1 MIWNWLRKKKKS
13 NTTEKNETDNSEQK
27 PTNQEDDN
35 KEQTRSTKHNKGNNS
50 EQKKEEH
57 KESSQDNQQ
66 NQSNQDQQQS
76 AKQDESS
83 QEQQKHSKQDD
94 SNQGQQKHSKQDD
107 SNQGQQKHSKQN
119 DSDQDQQQHS
129 KQDDSNQGQQKHSK
143 QNDSDQDQQQH
154 SKQDDSNQGQQKH
167 SKQNDSDQDQQQHSK
182 QDDSNQGQQKHSK
195 QNDSDQ
201 DQQQHSKQDDSNQ
214 GQQKHSKQN
223 DSDQDQQQHSKQDD
237 SNQGQQKH
245 SKQNDS
251 DQDQQQHSKQDDS
264 NQGQQKHSKQN
275 DSDQDQQ
282 QHSKQ
287 DDSNQGQ
294 QKHSKQ
300 NDSDQD
306 QQQHSKQDD
315 SNQGQQKHSKQ
326 NDSDQD
332 QQQHSKQDDSNQG
345 QQKHSKQNDSDQD
358 QQQHSKQDDS
368 NQGQQKHSKQND
380 SDQDQQ
386 QQSKQD
392 GSNQDKQ
399 QNSKGNSIYDFS
411 KPEKDRIHSLQDL
424 IEKLKKSSDFVN
436 YHTSDDETMPYW
448 ISYYRPS
455 LDGEKLQKYLMPTLL
470 ERPNASLEELKEHIP
485 MSGITITND
494 LQKIEDMVLKGHA
507 IVQVNQQDQKCML
520 ANIAIDNYRA
530 PTPPLNESTVIGP
543 QEGFVEDIDTNINL
557 VRKRLPVLDLQT
569 KEMIIGEF
577 SKTKVVMMYLDN
589 LAEKDNV
596 DFLEESLRALE
607 YDQINDSA
615 YLQELMGEKS
625 IFPLYINTERT
636 DRVTKALIDGK
647 IAIFVDGSPSVLL
660 TPVSYFDFFI
670 SPEDY
675 NVSWLYATFSRVLRL
690 IAVLFSICATPLYVA
705 VLNYHYE
712 LIPSDLLETLILSRA
727 QVPFPPLI
735 EALFLELAIDL
746 LREAGAR
753 LPMKVGQTLGIVGG
767 IVIGQAS
774 VQAGLTSNILLII
787 VALSALASF
796 ITPIY
801 KMGNAVRLLRFP
813 FLIFAEIGGLF
824 GISLGFIFL
833 FTHLFRLTSLRKP
846 YALFYPTRQQS
857 VKDSWIRFPLT
868 MIDTRDVQAR
878 PQHVKKAAK
887 GISTKHRSDF
897 DD

>member
-13 NTTEKNETDNSEQK
+13 NTTEKNETDNSEQH
-27 PTNQEDDN
+27 PNNQEDN
-35 KEQTRSTKHNKGNNS
+35 SKQQTRSMKHNKDSNG
-50 EQKKEEH
+50 EQPKEEH
-57 KESSQDNQQ
+57 KESSKDKQQ
-66 NQSNQDQQQS
+66 NKSNQKQQQS

-83 QEQQKHSKQDD
+83 QGQQHSKHNKSDQQQQQHSKQDN
-94 SNQGQQKHSKQDD
+94 SV
-107 SNQGQQKHSKQN
+107 
-119 DSDQDQQQHS
+119 QDQQQHS
-129 KQDDSNQGQQKHSK
+129 KQDNSE
-143 QNDSDQDQQQH
+143 QDQQQH
-154 SKQDDSNQGQQKH
+154 SKHNKSDQGQQ
-167 SKQNDSDQDQQQHSK
+167 
-182 QDDSNQGQQKHSK
+182 
-195 QNDSDQ
+195 
-201 DQQQHSKQDDSNQ
+201 
-214 GQQKHSKQN
+214 
-223 DSDQDQQQHSKQDD
+223 
-237 SNQGQQKH
+237 
-245 SKQNDS
+245 
-251 DQDQQQHSKQDDS
+251 
-264 NQGQQKHSKQN
+264 
-275 DSDQDQQ
+275 
-282 QHSKQ
+282 
-287 DDSNQGQ
+287 
-294 QKHSKQ
+294 
-300 NDSDQD
+300 
-306 QQQHSKQDD
+306 
-315 SNQGQQKHSKQ
+315 
-326 NDSDQD
+326 
-332 QQQHSKQDDSNQG
+332 
-345 QQKHSKQNDSDQD
+345 
-358 QQQHSKQDDS
+358 
-368 NQGQQKHSKQND
+368 
-380 SDQDQQ
+380 
-386 QQSKQD
+386 
-392 GSNQDKQ
+392 Q
-399 QNSKGNSIYDFS
+399 QNSKGNSIYDFT
-411 KPEKDRIHSLQDL
+411 KPEKEHIHSLQDL
-424 IEKLKKSSDFVN
+424 IEKLKQSSDFVN

-470 ERPNASLEELKEHIP
+470 ERPCASLEELKEHIP

-507 IVQVNQQDQKCML
+507 IIQLNQKDQKCML

-675 NVSWLYATFSRVLRL
+675 NVSWMYATFSRVLRL

-813 FLIFAEIGGLF
+813 FLMFAEIGGLF

>member
-1 MIWNWLRKKKKS
+1 MIWNWLRKKKKL

-27 PTNQEDDN
+27 PNNQEDDN
-35 KEQTRSTKHNKGNNS
+35 KEQTRSTKHNKSNNS

-57 KESSQDNQQ
+57 KESSQDKQQ
-66 NQSNQDQQQS
+66 NQSNQNQQQS

-83 QEQQKHSKQDD
+83 QGQQNHSKQDD
-94 SNQGQQKHSKQDD
+94 SDQGQQQHSKQGNSDQGQQQHSKQGD
-107 SNQGQQKHSKQN
+107 SNQGQQNHSKQN
-119 DSDQDQQQHS
+119 DSDQGQQQHS
-129 KQDDSNQGQQKHSK
+129 KQGNSDQGQQQHSKQGDSNQGQQNHSK
-143 QNDSDQDQQQH
+143 QNDSDQGQQQH
-154 SKQDDSNQGQQKH
+154 SKQDESSQEQQNH
-167 SKQNDSDQDQQQHSK
+167 SKQDDSDQGQQQHSK
-182 QDDSNQGQQKHSK
+182 QDESSQEQQNHSK
-195 QNDSDQ
+195 QDDSDQ
-201 DQQQHSKQDDSNQ
+201 GQQQHSKQDESSQ
-214 GQQKHSKQN
+214 EQQNHSKQD
-223 DSDQDQQQHSKQDD
+223 DSDQGQQQHSKQDE
-237 SNQGQQKH
+237 SSQEQQNH
-245 SKQNDS
+245 SKQDDS
-251 DQDQQQHSKQDDS
+251 DQGQQQHSKQD
-264 NQGQQKHSKQN
+264 N
-275 DSDQDQQ
+275 SD
-282 QHSKQ
+282 
-287 DDSNQGQ
+287 
-294 QKHSKQ
+294 
-300 NDSDQD
+300 
-306 QQQHSKQDD
+306 
-315 SNQGQQKHSKQ
+315 
-326 NDSDQD
+326 
-332 QQQHSKQDDSNQG
+332 
-345 QQKHSKQNDSDQD
+345 
-358 QQQHSKQDDS
+358 
-368 NQGQQKHSKQND
+368 
-380 SDQDQQ
+380 
-386 QQSKQD
+386 
-392 GSNQDKQ
+392 QDKQ

-569 KEMIIGEF
+569 KEMIVGEF

-615 YLQELMGEKS
+615 YIQELMGEKS

-675 NVSWLYATFSRVLRL
+675 NVSWLYATFSRILRL

-878 PQHVKKAAK
+878 PQHVKKSAK

>member
-1 MIWNWLRKKKKS
+1 MIWNWFRKKKKS
-13 NTTEKNETDNSEQK
+13 NTTEAKEADNWEQQSNN
-27 PTNQEDDN
+27 PDDDN
-35 KEQTRSTKHNKGNNS
+35 KEQTRSMKHTKGKNN
-50 EQKKEEH
+50 EQDD
-57 KESSQDNQQ
+57 SSQEKQQ
-66 NQSNQDQQQS
+66 NSKQDDSSQEKQQNSKQDDSSQEKQQNSKQDDSSQEKQLNSKQDDSSQEKQQNSKQDDASQEKQQNSKQDDSSQEKQQNSKQDDASQEKQQNSKQDDSSQEKQQNSKQDDSSQEKQQNSKQDDSSQEKQQNSKQDDSSQEKQQNSKQDDSSQEKQQNSKQDDSSQEKQQNSKQDDSSQEKQQNSKQDDSSQEKQQNSKQDDSSRDKQQS
-76 AKQDESS
+76 AKQGDSS
-83 QEQQKHSKQDD
+83 
-94 SNQGQQKHSKQDD
+94 
-107 SNQGQQKHSKQN
+107 
-119 DSDQDQQQHS
+119 
-129 KQDDSNQGQQKHSK
+129 
-143 QNDSDQDQQQH
+143 
-154 SKQDDSNQGQQKH
+154 
-167 SKQNDSDQDQQQHSK
+167 
-182 QDDSNQGQQKHSK
+182 
-195 QNDSDQ
+195 
-201 DQQQHSKQDDSNQ
+201 
-214 GQQKHSKQN
+214 
-223 DSDQDQQQHSKQDD
+223 
-237 SNQGQQKH
+237 
-245 SKQNDS
+245 
-251 DQDQQQHSKQDDS
+251 
-264 NQGQQKHSKQN
+264 
-275 DSDQDQQ
+275 
-282 QHSKQ
+282 
-287 DDSNQGQ
+287 
-294 QKHSKQ
+294 
-300 NDSDQD
+300 
-306 QQQHSKQDD
+306 
-315 SNQGQQKHSKQ
+315 
-326 NDSDQD
+326 
-332 QQQHSKQDDSNQG
+332 
-345 QQKHSKQNDSDQD
+345 
-358 QQQHSKQDDS
+358 
-368 NQGQQKHSKQND
+368 
-380 SDQDQQ
+380 
-386 QQSKQD
+386 QSKQQSS
-392 GSNQDKQ
+392 G
-399 QNSKGNSIYDFS
+399 GNSIYDFT

-424 IEKLKKSSDFVN
+424 IEKLKKSSDFIN

-470 ERPNASLEELKEHIP
+470 EKPCASLEQLKEHIP

-507 IVQVNQQDQKCML
+507 IIQLNQQDQKCML
-520 ANIAIDNYRA
+520 ANIAIDTYRA
-530 PTPPLNESTVIGP
+530 PSPPLNESTVIGP
-543 QEGFVEDIDTNINL
+543 QEGFVEAIDTNINL

-569 KEMIIGEF
+569 KEMIVGEF

-589 LAEKDNV
+589 LAEKDNI

-615 YLQELMGEKS
+615 YIQELMGEKS

-675 NVSWLYATFSRVLRL
+675 NVSWLYATFSRILRL

>member
-13 NTTEKNETDNSEQK
+13 NKPEANETDNQEQHSN
-27 PTNQEDDN
+27 NQEDDN
-35 KEQTRSTKHNKGNNS
+35 KEQTRSMKHNKGKNN
-50 EQKKEEH
+50 EQKD
-57 KESSQDNQQ
+57 SSQNK
-66 NQSNQDQQQS
+66 QQS
-76 AKQDESS
+76 AKQDDSS
-83 QEQQKHSKQDD
+83 
-94 SNQGQQKHSKQDD
+94 
-107 SNQGQQKHSKQN
+107 
-119 DSDQDQQQHS
+119 
-129 KQDDSNQGQQKHSK
+129 
-143 QNDSDQDQQQH
+143 
-154 SKQDDSNQGQQKH
+154 
-167 SKQNDSDQDQQQHSK
+167 
-182 QDDSNQGQQKHSK
+182 
-195 QNDSDQ
+195 
-201 DQQQHSKQDDSNQ
+201 
-214 GQQKHSKQN
+214 
-223 DSDQDQQQHSKQDD
+223 
-237 SNQGQQKH
+237 
-245 SKQNDS
+245 
-251 DQDQQQHSKQDDS
+251 
-264 NQGQQKHSKQN
+264 
-275 DSDQDQQ
+275 
-282 QHSKQ
+282 
-287 DDSNQGQ
+287 
-294 QKHSKQ
+294 
-300 NDSDQD
+300 
-306 QQQHSKQDD
+306 
-315 SNQGQQKHSKQ
+315 
-326 NDSDQD
+326 
-332 QQQHSKQDDSNQG
+332 
-345 QQKHSKQNDSDQD
+345 
-358 QQQHSKQDDS
+358 
-368 NQGQQKHSKQND
+368 
-380 SDQDQQ
+380 
-386 QQSKQD
+386 
-392 GSNQDKQ
+392 QDKQ
-399 QNSKGNSIYDFS
+399 QNAKQEDSSQDKQQNAKQGDSSQDKQQNAKQGDSSQDKQQNAKQEDSSQDKQQGAKQDDPSQDKQQNAKQDDSSQDRQQSAKQGDSFQDKQQSAKQDDSSQDRQQSAKQDDSSQDKQQSAKQDDSSQDRQQSAKQDDSSQDKQQSAKQGDSFQDKQQNAKQDEPSQSKQQSSGGNSIYDFT
-411 KPEKDRIHSLQDL
+411 KPEKDRIHSLQNL

-507 IVQVNQQDQKCML
+507 IIQLNQQDQKCML

-675 NVSWLYATFSRVLRL
+675 NVSWMYATFSRILRL

>member
-13 NTTEKNETDNSEQK
+13 NKPEANETDNWEQHS
-27 PTNQEDDN
+27 NNEEDDN
-35 KEQTRSTKHNKGNNS
+35 KEQTRSMKHNKGKNN
-50 EQKKEEH
+50 EQKD
-57 KESSQDNQQ
+57 SSQDKQQ
-66 NQSNQDQQQS
+66 SSEYDDSSQDKQQSSKQDNSSQYKQQS
-76 AKQDESS
+76 AKQNDSS
-83 QEQQKHSKQDD
+83 QDKQQDSKQDNSSQHKQQNSKQDD
-94 SNQGQQKHSKQDD
+94 SA
-107 SNQGQQKHSKQN
+107 
-119 DSDQDQQQHS
+119 
-129 KQDDSNQGQQKHSK
+129 
-143 QNDSDQDQQQH
+143 
-154 SKQDDSNQGQQKH
+154 
-167 SKQNDSDQDQQQHSK
+167 
-182 QDDSNQGQQKHSK
+182 
-195 QNDSDQ
+195 
-201 DQQQHSKQDDSNQ
+201 
-214 GQQKHSKQN
+214 
-223 DSDQDQQQHSKQDD
+223 
-237 SNQGQQKH
+237 
-245 SKQNDS
+245 
-251 DQDQQQHSKQDDS
+251 
-264 NQGQQKHSKQN
+264 
-275 DSDQDQQ
+275 
-282 QHSKQ
+282 
-287 DDSNQGQ
+287 
-294 QKHSKQ
+294 
-300 NDSDQD
+300 
-306 QQQHSKQDD
+306 
-315 SNQGQQKHSKQ
+315 
-326 NDSDQD
+326 
-332 QQQHSKQDDSNQG
+332 
-345 QQKHSKQNDSDQD
+345 
-358 QQQHSKQDDS
+358 
-368 NQGQQKHSKQND
+368 
-380 SDQDQQ
+380 
-386 QQSKQD
+386 
-392 GSNQDKQ
+392 QDKQ
-399 QNSKGNSIYDFS
+399 QSSKKDNSSQDKQQSSKKDNSSQDKQQSSNPDDSVQGKQQNSGNNSIYDFT
-411 KPEKDRIHSLQDL
+411 KPEKDHIHSLQDL
-424 IEKLKKSSDFVN
+424 IAKLKKSSDFIN

-470 ERPNASLEELKEHIP
+470 EHPCSSLEELKEHIP

-507 IVQVNQQDQKCML
+507 IIQLNQQDQKCML

-530 PTPPLNESTVIGP
+530 PSPPLNESTVIGP
-543 QEGFVEDIDTNINL
+543 QEGFVEAIDTNINL
-557 VRKRLPVLDLQT
+557 VRKRLPVLELQT
-569 KEMIIGEF
+569 KEMIVGEF

-589 LAEKDNV
+589 LAEKENV

-615 YLQELMGEKS
+615 YIQELMGEKS

-675 NVSWLYATFSRVLRL
+675 NVSWLYATFSRILRL

-813 FLIFAEIGGLF
+813 FLMFAEIGGLF

>member
-13 NTTEKNETDNSEQK
+13 NTTEKNETDNSEQQ
-27 PTNQEDDN
+27 PNNQEDDN
-35 KEQTRSTKHNKGNNS
+35 QKQTRSMKHNKDSNS

-57 KESSQDNQQ
+57 KEPSQDQ
-66 NQSNQDQQQS
+66 
-76 AKQDESS
+76 
-83 QEQQKHSKQDD
+83 
-94 SNQGQQKHSKQDD
+94 
-107 SNQGQQKHSKQN
+107 
-119 DSDQDQQQHS
+119 QQQHS
-129 KQDDSNQGQQKHSK
+129 KQDNSNQNQQQDSK
-143 QNDSDQDQQQH
+143 QNDSNQNQQQNSKQDNSNQNQQQNSKQNDSNQNQQQNSKQDNSNQNQQQHSKQGNSDQDQQQN
-154 SKQDDSNQGQQKH
+154 SKQDN
-167 SKQNDSDQDQQQHSK
+167 SDQDQQQNFK
-182 QDDSNQGQQKHSK
+182 QDN
-195 QNDSDQ
+195 SDQ
-201 DQQQHSKQDDSNQ
+201 DQQQNSKQDNSDHNQ
-214 GQQKHSKQN
+214 
-223 DSDQDQQQHSKQDD
+223 
-237 SNQGQQKH
+237 
-245 SKQNDS
+245 
-251 DQDQQQHSKQDDS
+251 
-264 NQGQQKHSKQN
+264 
-275 DSDQDQQ
+275 
-282 QHSKQ
+282 
-287 DDSNQGQ
+287 
-294 QKHSKQ
+294 
-300 NDSDQD
+300 
-306 QQQHSKQDD
+306 
-315 SNQGQQKHSKQ
+315 
-326 NDSDQD
+326 
-332 QQQHSKQDDSNQG
+332 
-345 QQKHSKQNDSDQD
+345 
-358 QQQHSKQDDS
+358 
-368 NQGQQKHSKQND
+368 
-380 SDQDQQ
+380 
-386 QQSKQD
+386 
-392 GSNQDKQ
+392 Q
-399 QNSKGNSIYDFS
+399 QNSKGNSIYDFT
-411 KPEKDRIHSLQDL
+411 KPGKDRIHSLQNL

-470 ERPNASLEELKEHIP
+470 ERPKTSLEELKEHIP

-615 YLQELMGEKS
+615 YIQELMGEKS

-675 NVSWLYATFSRVLRL
+675 NVSWLYATFSRILRL

>member
-13 NTTEKNETDNSEQK
+13 NTTEKNETDNSEQQ
-27 PTNQEDDN
+27 PNNQEDDN
-35 KEQTRSTKHNKGNNS
+35 QKQTRSMKHNKDSNS

-57 KESSQDNQQ
+57 KEPS
-66 NQSNQDQQQS
+66 QDQQQ
-76 AKQDESS
+76 Q
-83 QEQQKHSKQDD
+83 
-94 SNQGQQKHSKQDD
+94 
-107 SNQGQQKHSKQN
+107 HSKQN
-119 DSDQDQQQHS
+119 DSDQNQQ
-129 KQDDSNQGQQKHSK
+129 HSK
-143 QNDSDQDQQQH
+143 QNDSDQNQQQNSKQSDSDQNQQQH
-154 SKQDDSNQGQQKH
+154 SKQNDSNQNQQQNSKQDNSNQNQQQN
-167 SKQNDSDQDQQQHSK
+167 SKQNDSNQNQQQHSKQGNSNQNQQHSKQGNSNQNQQHSKQGNSDQDQQQKSG
-182 QDDSNQGQQKHSK
+182 N
-195 QNDSDQ
+195 
-201 DQQQHSKQDDSNQ
+201 
-214 GQQKHSKQN
+214 
-223 DSDQDQQQHSKQDD
+223 
-237 SNQGQQKH
+237 
-245 SKQNDS
+245 
-251 DQDQQQHSKQDDS
+251 
-264 NQGQQKHSKQN
+264 
-275 DSDQDQQ
+275 
-282 QHSKQ
+282 
-287 DDSNQGQ
+287 
-294 QKHSKQ
+294 
-300 NDSDQD
+300 
-306 QQQHSKQDD
+306 
-315 SNQGQQKHSKQ
+315 
-326 NDSDQD
+326 
-332 QQQHSKQDDSNQG
+332 
-345 QQKHSKQNDSDQD
+345 
-358 QQQHSKQDDS
+358 
-368 NQGQQKHSKQND
+368 
-380 SDQDQQ
+380 
-386 QQSKQD
+386 
-392 GSNQDKQ
+392 
-399 QNSKGNSIYDFS
+399 NSIYDFT

-507 IVQVNQQDQKCML
+507 IIQLNQQDQKCML
-520 ANIAIDNYRA
+520 ANIAIDTYRA
-530 PTPPLNESTVIGP
+530 PSPPLNESTVIGP

-569 KEMIIGEF
+569 KEMIVGEF

-615 YLQELMGEKS
+615 YIQELMGEKS

-675 NVSWLYATFSRVLRL
+675 NVSWLYATFSRILRL

-813 FLIFAEIGGLF
+813 FLAFAEIGGLF

-878 PQHVKKAAK
+878 PQHVKKSAK

-897 DD
+897 DE

>member
-13 NTTEKNETDNSEQK
+13 NTTEKNETDNSEQHANK
-27 PTNQEDDN
+27 QEDDN
-35 KEQTRSTKHNKGNNS
+35 KKLTRSMKHNKDNNG
-50 EQKKEEH
+50 EQKKEGH
-57 KESSQDNQQ
+57 KESSQGQQ
-66 NQSNQDQQQS
+66 QHTKQNESNQDQQQRS
-76 AKQDESS
+76 KQYHSDQEKQQHSEQDDRDQNKQQHAKQNDSN
-83 QEQQKHSKQDD
+83 QQDKQQNSKQNDPAQDKQQSSKQDD
-94 SNQGQQKHSKQDD
+94 SNQGKQQDSKQ
-107 SNQGQQKHSKQN
+107 G
-119 DSDQDQQQHS
+119 DSDQDKQQNS
-129 KQDDSNQGQQKHSK
+129 KQDYSDQGKQQNSK
-143 QNDSDQDQQQH
+143 QHNSDQGKQQNSKQHNSDQDKQQNSKQH
-154 SKQDDSNQGQQKH
+154 NSDQSKQQNSKQDN
-167 SKQNDSDQDQQQHSK
+167 SDQ
-182 QDDSNQGQQKHSK
+182 G
-195 QNDSDQ
+195 
-201 DQQQHSKQDDSNQ
+201 
-214 GQQKHSKQN
+214 
-223 DSDQDQQQHSKQDD
+223 
-237 SNQGQQKH
+237 
-245 SKQNDS
+245 
-251 DQDQQQHSKQDDS
+251 
-264 NQGQQKHSKQN
+264 
-275 DSDQDQQ
+275 
-282 QHSKQ
+282 
-287 DDSNQGQ
+287 
-294 QKHSKQ
+294 
-300 NDSDQD
+300 
-306 QQQHSKQDD
+306 
-315 SNQGQQKHSKQ
+315 
-326 NDSDQD
+326 
-332 QQQHSKQDDSNQG
+332 
-345 QQKHSKQNDSDQD
+345 
-358 QQQHSKQDDS
+358 
-368 NQGQQKHSKQND
+368 
-380 SDQDQQ
+380 
-386 QQSKQD
+386 
-392 GSNQDKQ
+392 KQ
-399 QNSKGNSIYDFS
+399 QNSKGNSIYDFT

-569 KEMIIGEF
+569 KEMIVGEF

-675 NVSWLYATFSRVLRL
+675 NVSWLYATFSRILRL

-705 VLNYHYE
+705 ILNYHYE

>member
-13 NTTEKNETDNSEQK
+13 NTTEKNETDNSEQQ
-27 PTNQEDDN
+27 PNNQEDDN
-35 KEQTRSTKHNKGNNS
+35 KEQTRSMKHNKDSNS

-57 KESSQDNQQ
+57 KEPSQDPQQQQNSKQDDSDQNQQ
-66 NQSNQDQQQS
+66 QHSKQNDPDQNQQQHS
-76 AKQDESS
+76 KQNGSD
-83 QEQQKHSKQDD
+83 QNQQQNSKQDD
-94 SNQGQQKHSKQDD
+94 SNQNQQ
-107 SNQGQQKHSKQN
+107 HSKQN
-119 DSDQDQQQHS
+119 DSDQNQQHSKQNDPDQNQQQHSKQNGSDQNQQQNS
-129 KQDDSNQGQQKHSK
+129 KQDDSNQNQQHSK
-143 QNDSDQDQQQH
+143 QNDSDQNQQ
-154 SKQDDSNQGQQKH
+154 H
-167 SKQNDSDQDQQQHSK
+167 SKQNDSDQNQQQ
-182 QDDSNQGQQKHSK
+182 HSK

-201 DQQQHSKQDDSNQ
+201 NQQQNSKQDNSA
-214 GQQKHSKQN
+214 
-223 DSDQDQQQHSKQDD
+223 QDQQQSSKQDN
-237 SNQGQQKH
+237 S
-245 SKQNDS
+245 S
-251 DQDQQQHSKQDDS
+251 
-264 NQGQQKHSKQN
+264 
-275 DSDQDQQ
+275 
-282 QHSKQ
+282 
-287 DDSNQGQ
+287 
-294 QKHSKQ
+294 
-300 NDSDQD
+300 
-306 QQQHSKQDD
+306 
-315 SNQGQQKHSKQ
+315 
-326 NDSDQD
+326 
-332 QQQHSKQDDSNQG
+332 
-345 QQKHSKQNDSDQD
+345 
-358 QQQHSKQDDS
+358 
-368 NQGQQKHSKQND
+368 
-380 SDQDQQ
+380 
-386 QQSKQD
+386 
-392 GSNQDKQ
+392 QDKQ
-399 QNSKGNSIYDFS
+399 QNSGNNSIYDFT

-424 IEKLKKSSDFVN
+424 IAKLKQSSDFVN

-455 LDGEKLQKYLMPTLL
+455 LDGEKLQKYLMPILL
-470 ERPNASLEELKEHIP
+470 ERPCTSLEELKEHIP

-507 IVQVNQQDQKCML
+507 IIQLNQQDQKCML
-520 ANIAIDNYRA
+520 ANIAIDTYRA
-530 PTPPLNESTVIGP
+530 PSPPLNESTVIGP
-543 QEGFVEDIDTNINL
+543 QEGFVEAIDTNINL

-569 KEMIIGEF
+569 KEMIVGEF

-615 YLQELMGEKS
+615 YIQELMGEKS

-675 NVSWLYATFSRVLRL
+675 NVSWLYATFSRILRL

-813 FLIFAEIGGLF
+813 FLAFAEIGGLF

-897 DD
+897 DE

>member
-13 NTTEKNETDNSEQK
+13 NTTEKNETDNSEQHAN
-27 PTNQEDDN
+27 NQEGDN
-35 KEQTRSTKHNKGNNS
+35 KKLNRSMKHNKDNNG
-50 EQKKEEH
+50 EQKKEGH
-57 KESSQDNQQ
+57 KESSQGPQQ
-66 NQSNQDQQQS
+66 HTKQNESNQDQQRSKQDHS
-76 AKQDESS
+76 DQEKQQHSEQDDRDQNKQQHAKQNDSNQDKQQSSKQDASS
-83 QEQQKHSKQDD
+83 QDQQQDSKQDD
-94 SNQGQQKHSKQDD
+94 SNQDKQQNSKQDN
-107 SNQGQQKHSKQN
+107 STQGKQQDSKQ
-119 DSDQDQQQHS
+119 DYSDQDKQQNS
-129 KQDDSNQGQQKHSK
+129 KQDN
-143 QNDSDQDQQQH
+143 SDQDKQQS
-154 SKQDDSNQGQQKH
+154 SKQDN
-167 SKQNDSDQDQQQHSK
+167 SDQ
-182 QDDSNQGQQKHSK
+182 G
-195 QNDSDQ
+195 
-201 DQQQHSKQDDSNQ
+201 
-214 GQQKHSKQN
+214 
-223 DSDQDQQQHSKQDD
+223 
-237 SNQGQQKH
+237 
-245 SKQNDS
+245 
-251 DQDQQQHSKQDDS
+251 
-264 NQGQQKHSKQN
+264 
-275 DSDQDQQ
+275 
-282 QHSKQ
+282 
-287 DDSNQGQ
+287 
-294 QKHSKQ
+294 
-300 NDSDQD
+300 
-306 QQQHSKQDD
+306 
-315 SNQGQQKHSKQ
+315 
-326 NDSDQD
+326 
-332 QQQHSKQDDSNQG
+332 
-345 QQKHSKQNDSDQD
+345 
-358 QQQHSKQDDS
+358 
-368 NQGQQKHSKQND
+368 
-380 SDQDQQ
+380 
-386 QQSKQD
+386 
-392 GSNQDKQ
+392 KQ

-569 KEMIIGEF
+569 KEMIVGEF

-615 YLQELMGEKS
+615 YIQELMGEKS

-675 NVSWLYATFSRVLRL
+675 NVSWLYATFSRILRL

-705 VLNYHYE
+705 ILNYHYE

>member
-13 NTTEKNETDNSEQK
+13 NKPEANETDNQEQHSN
-27 PTNQEDDN
+27 NQEDDN
-35 KEQTRSTKHNKGNNS
+35 KEQTRSMKHNKGKNN
-50 EQKKEEH
+50 EQKD
-57 KESSQDNQQ
+57 SSQNK
-66 NQSNQDQQQS
+66 QQS
-76 AKQDESS
+76 AKQEDSS
-83 QEQQKHSKQDD
+83 QDKQQNAKQEDSSQDKQQNAKQGDSSQDKQQNAKQEDSSQDKQQSSKQDDPSQDKQQNAKQDDPSQDKQQSSKQDD
-94 SNQGQQKHSKQDD
+94 SSQD
-107 SNQGQQKHSKQN
+107 K
-119 DSDQDQQQHS
+119 
-129 KQDDSNQGQQKHSK
+129 
-143 QNDSDQDQQQH
+143 
-154 SKQDDSNQGQQKH
+154 
-167 SKQNDSDQDQQQHSK
+167 
-182 QDDSNQGQQKHSK
+182 
-195 QNDSDQ
+195 
-201 DQQQHSKQDDSNQ
+201 
-214 GQQKHSKQN
+214 
-223 DSDQDQQQHSKQDD
+223 
-237 SNQGQQKH
+237 
-245 SKQNDS
+245 
-251 DQDQQQHSKQDDS
+251 
-264 NQGQQKHSKQN
+264 
-275 DSDQDQQ
+275 
-282 QHSKQ
+282 
-287 DDSNQGQ
+287 
-294 QKHSKQ
+294 
-300 NDSDQD
+300 
-306 QQQHSKQDD
+306 
-315 SNQGQQKHSKQ
+315 
-326 NDSDQD
+326 
-332 QQQHSKQDDSNQG
+332 
-345 QQKHSKQNDSDQD
+345 
-358 QQQHSKQDDS
+358 
-368 NQGQQKHSKQND
+368 
-380 SDQDQQ
+380 
-386 QQSKQD
+386 QQSAKQGD
-392 GSNQDKQ
+392 SFQDKQ
-399 QNSKGNSIYDFS
+399 QNAKQDEPSQSKQQSSGGNSIYDFT
-411 KPEKDRIHSLQDL
+411 KPEKDRIHSLQNL

-507 IVQVNQQDQKCML
+507 IIQLNQQDQKCML

-675 NVSWLYATFSRVLRL
+675 NVSWMYATFSRILRL

>member
-13 NTTEKNETDNSEQK
+13 NTTEKNETDNSEQHANK
-27 PTNQEDDN
+27 QEDDN
-35 KEQTRSTKHNKGNNS
+35 KKLTRSMKHNKDNNG
-50 EQKKEEH
+50 EQKKEGH
-57 KESSQDNQQ
+57 KESSQGQQ
-66 NQSNQDQQQS
+66 QHTKQNESNQDQQQRS
-76 AKQDESS
+76 KQYHSDQEKQQHSEQDDRDQNKQQHAKQNDSN
-83 QEQQKHSKQDD
+83 QQDKQQNSKQNDPAQDKQQSSKQDD
-94 SNQGQQKHSKQDD
+94 SNQGKQQDSKQ
-107 SNQGQQKHSKQN
+107 G
-119 DSDQDQQQHS
+119 DSDQDKQQNS
-129 KQDDSNQGQQKHSK
+129 KQDYSDQGKQQNSK
-143 QNDSDQDQQQH
+143 QHNSDQGKQQNSKQHNSDQDKQQNSKQH
-154 SKQDDSNQGQQKH
+154 NSDQSKQQNSKQDN
-167 SKQNDSDQDQQQHSK
+167 SDQGKQQNSK
-182 QDDSNQGQQKHSK
+182 QDN
-195 QNDSDQ
+195 SDQ
-201 DQQQHSKQDDSNQ
+201 GKQQNSKQDN
-214 GQQKHSKQN
+214 
-223 DSDQDQQQHSKQDD
+223 SDQ
-237 SNQGQQKH
+237 G
-245 SKQNDS
+245 
-251 DQDQQQHSKQDDS
+251 
-264 NQGQQKHSKQN
+264 
-275 DSDQDQQ
+275 
-282 QHSKQ
+282 
-287 DDSNQGQ
+287 
-294 QKHSKQ
+294 
-300 NDSDQD
+300 
-306 QQQHSKQDD
+306 
-315 SNQGQQKHSKQ
+315 
-326 NDSDQD
+326 
-332 QQQHSKQDDSNQG
+332 
-345 QQKHSKQNDSDQD
+345 
-358 QQQHSKQDDS
+358 
-368 NQGQQKHSKQND
+368 
-380 SDQDQQ
+380 
-386 QQSKQD
+386 
-392 GSNQDKQ
+392 KQ
-399 QNSKGNSIYDFS
+399 QNSKGNSIYDFT

-569 KEMIIGEF
+569 KEMIVGEF

-675 NVSWLYATFSRVLRL
+675 NVSWLYATFSRILRL

-705 VLNYHYE
+705 ILNYHYE

>member
-13 NTTEKNETDNSEQK
+13 NKPEANETDNQEQHS
-27 PTNQEDDN
+27 NNEEDDN
-35 KEQTRSTKHNKGNNS
+35 KEQTRSMKHNKGKNH
-50 EQKKEEH
+50 EQKD
-57 KESSQDNQQ
+57 SSQDKQQ
-66 NQSNQDQQQS
+66 STKQKDSSQDKQQSTKQKDSSQDKQQSTKQEDSSQDKQQSTKQEDSSQDKQQSTKQKDSSQDKQQSTKQEDSSQDKQQS
-76 AKQDESS
+76 AKQDEPS
-83 QEQQKHSKQDD
+83 QDKQQNSKQDD
-94 SNQGQQKHSKQDD
+94 SSQDKQQSAKQEDSSQDKQQSAKQDEPSQDKQQNSKQDD
-107 SNQGQQKHSKQN
+107 SS
-119 DSDQDQQQHS
+119 QD
-129 KQDDSNQGQQKHSK
+129 K
-143 QNDSDQDQQQH
+143 
-154 SKQDDSNQGQQKH
+154 
-167 SKQNDSDQDQQQHSK
+167 
-182 QDDSNQGQQKHSK
+182 
-195 QNDSDQ
+195 
-201 DQQQHSKQDDSNQ
+201 
-214 GQQKHSKQN
+214 
-223 DSDQDQQQHSKQDD
+223 
-237 SNQGQQKH
+237 
-245 SKQNDS
+245 
-251 DQDQQQHSKQDDS
+251 
-264 NQGQQKHSKQN
+264 
-275 DSDQDQQ
+275 
-282 QHSKQ
+282 
-287 DDSNQGQ
+287 
-294 QKHSKQ
+294 
-300 NDSDQD
+300 
-306 QQQHSKQDD
+306 
-315 SNQGQQKHSKQ
+315 
-326 NDSDQD
+326 
-332 QQQHSKQDDSNQG
+332 
-345 QQKHSKQNDSDQD
+345 
-358 QQQHSKQDDS
+358 
-368 NQGQQKHSKQND
+368 
-380 SDQDQQ
+380 
-386 QQSKQD
+386 QQSTKQED
-392 GSNQDKQ
+392 SSQDKQQGAKQGDSSQDKQ
-399 QNSKGNSIYDFS
+399 QNAKQDEPSQSKQQHSKGNSIYDFT
-411 KPEKDRIHSLQDL
+411 KPEKDRIHSLQNL

-507 IVQVNQQDQKCML
+507 IIQLNQQDQKCML

-675 NVSWLYATFSRVLRL
+675 NVSWMYATFSRILRL

-813 FLIFAEIGGLF
+813 FLMFAEIGGLF

>member
-13 NTTEKNETDNSEQK
+13 NSIETKEADNNPKQQSS
-27 PTNQEDDN
+27 NQEDEN
-35 KEQTRSTKHNKGNNS
+35 KEQTRSMKHNTGKNS
-50 EQKKEEH
+50 EQKKSE
-57 KESSQDNQQ
+57 QD
-66 NQSNQDQQQS
+66 D
-76 AKQDESS
+76 SS
-83 QEQQKHSKQDD
+83 QEKQQGSKQDD
-94 SNQGQQKHSKQDD
+94 SSQKKQQKSEQDDSSQPKQQGSKQDD
-107 SNQGQQKHSKQN
+107 SSQKKQQKSEQDDFSQPKQ
-119 DSDQDQQQHS
+119 QGS
-129 KQDDSNQGQQKHSK
+129 KQDDSSQKKQQKSE
-143 QNDSDQDQQQH
+143 
-154 SKQDDSNQGQQKH
+154 QDDS
-167 SKQNDSDQDQQQHSK
+167 SQNT
-182 QDDSNQGQQKHSK
+182 
-195 QNDSDQ
+195 
-201 DQQQHSKQDDSNQ
+201 
-214 GQQKHSKQN
+214 
-223 DSDQDQQQHSKQDD
+223 
-237 SNQGQQKH
+237 
-245 SKQNDS
+245 
-251 DQDQQQHSKQDDS
+251 
-264 NQGQQKHSKQN
+264 
-275 DSDQDQQ
+275 
-282 QHSKQ
+282 
-287 DDSNQGQ
+287 
-294 QKHSKQ
+294 
-300 NDSDQD
+300 
-306 QQQHSKQDD
+306 
-315 SNQGQQKHSKQ
+315 
-326 NDSDQD
+326 
-332 QQQHSKQDDSNQG
+332 
-345 QQKHSKQNDSDQD
+345 
-358 QQQHSKQDDS
+358 
-368 NQGQQKHSKQND
+368 
-380 SDQDQQ
+380 
-386 QQSKQD
+386 QQSS
-392 GSNQDKQ
+392 GS
-399 QNSKGNSIYDFS
+399 NSIYDFS
-411 KPEKDRIHSLQDL
+411 KPEKDHIHSLQEL
-424 IEKLKKSSDFVN
+424 IEKLKQSSDFVN

-470 ERPNASLEELKEHIP
+470 EHPNTSFEVLKEHIP

-507 IVQVNQQDQKCML
+507 IIQLNQQDQKCML

-577 SKTKVVMMYLDN
+577 SKTKVVMMYLNN

-615 YLQELMGEKS
+615 YIQELMGEKS

-675 NVSWLYATFSRVLRL
+675 NVSWLYATFSRILRL

-705 VLNYHYE
+705 TLNYHYE
-712 LIPSDLLETLILSRA
+712 LVPSDLLETLILSRA

-878 PQHVKKAAK
+878 PQHVKKSAK

>member
-13 NTTEKNETDNSEQK
+13 NKLEANETDNQEQHS
-27 PTNQEDDN
+27 NNAEDDN
-35 KEQTRSTKHNKGNNS
+35 KEQTRSMKHNKGKNN
-50 EQKKEEH
+50 EQKD
-57 KESSQDNQQ
+57 SSQDK
-66 NQSNQDQQQS
+66 QQS
-76 AKQDESS
+76 AKQEDSS
-83 QEQQKHSKQDD
+83 QDKQQSAKQEDSSQDKQQSSKQDD
-94 SNQGQQKHSKQDD
+94 SSQDKQQSSKQED
-107 SNQGQQKHSKQN
+107 SSQDKQQNSKQE
-119 DSDQDQQQHS
+119 DSSQDKQQGAKQEDS
-129 KQDDSNQGQQKHSK
+129 SQDKQQGAKQGDSSQDKQQNAKQDEPS
-143 QNDSDQDQQQH
+143 
-154 SKQDDSNQGQQKH
+154 
-167 SKQNDSDQDQQQHSK
+167 
-182 QDDSNQGQQKHSK
+182 
-195 QNDSDQ
+195 
-201 DQQQHSKQDDSNQ
+201 
-214 GQQKHSKQN
+214 
-223 DSDQDQQQHSKQDD
+223 
-237 SNQGQQKH
+237 
-245 SKQNDS
+245 
-251 DQDQQQHSKQDDS
+251 
-264 NQGQQKHSKQN
+264 
-275 DSDQDQQ
+275 
-282 QHSKQ
+282 
-287 DDSNQGQ
+287 
-294 QKHSKQ
+294 
-300 NDSDQD
+300 
-306 QQQHSKQDD
+306 
-315 SNQGQQKHSKQ
+315 
-326 NDSDQD
+326 
-332 QQQHSKQDDSNQG
+332 
-345 QQKHSKQNDSDQD
+345 
-358 QQQHSKQDDS
+358 
-368 NQGQQKHSKQND
+368 
-380 SDQDQQ
+380 
-386 QQSKQD
+386 QS
-392 GSNQDKQ
+392 KQ
-399 QNSKGNSIYDFS
+399 QNSKGNSIYDFT
-411 KPEKDRIHSLQDL
+411 KPEKDRIHSLQNL

-507 IVQVNQQDQKCML
+507 IIQLNQQDQKCML

-589 LAEKDNV
+589 LAEKENI
-596 DFLEESLRALE
+596 DFLDESLRALE

-675 NVSWLYATFSRVLRL
+675 NVSWMYATFSRILRL

-813 FLIFAEIGGLF
+813 FLAFAEIGGLF

>member
-1 MIWNWLRKKKKS
+1 QHSKQ
-13 NTTEKNETDNSEQK
+13 DNSEQ
-27 PTNQEDDN
+27 
-35 KEQTRSTKHNKGNNS
+35 G
-50 EQKKEEH
+50 
-57 KESSQDNQQ
+57 
-66 NQSNQDQQQS
+66 QQQ
-76 AKQDESS
+76 
-83 QEQQKHSKQDD
+83 HSKQDN
-94 SNQGQQKHSKQDD
+94 SE
-107 SNQGQQKHSKQN
+107 
-119 DSDQDQQQHS
+119 QDQQQHS
-129 KQDDSNQGQQKHSK
+129 KQDNSEQGQQQHSK
-143 QNDSDQDQQQH
+143 QDNSEQDQQQH
-154 SKQDDSNQGQQKH
+154 SKQDKSEQGQQQH
-167 SKQNDSDQDQQQHSK
+167 SKQDNSEQDQQQHSK
-182 QDDSNQGQQKHSK
+182 QDNSGQDQQHSK
-195 QNDSDQ
+195 QNNSEQGQQQHSKQDNSEQGQQQHSKQDNSEQ
-201 DQQQHSKQDDSNQ
+201 DQQQHSKQDKSE
-214 GQQKHSKQN
+214 
-223 DSDQDQQQHSKQDD
+223 QDQQQHSKQDN
-237 SNQGQQKH
+237 SE
-245 SKQNDS
+245 
-251 DQDQQQHSKQDDS
+251 QDQQHSKQNNSD
-264 NQGQQKHSKQN
+264 QGQQ
-275 DSDQDQQ
+275 
-282 QHSKQ
+282 
-287 DDSNQGQ
+287 
-294 QKHSKQ
+294 
-300 NDSDQD
+300 
-306 QQQHSKQDD
+306 
-315 SNQGQQKHSKQ
+315 
-326 NDSDQD
+326 
-332 QQQHSKQDDSNQG
+332 
-345 QQKHSKQNDSDQD
+345 
-358 QQQHSKQDDS
+358 
-368 NQGQQKHSKQND
+368 
-380 SDQDQQ
+380 
-386 QQSKQD
+386 
-392 GSNQDKQ
+392 Q
-399 QNSKGNSIYDFS
+399 QNAKGNSIYDFT
-411 KPEKDRIHSLQDL
+411 KPEKDRIHSLQNL
-424 IEKLKKSSDFVN
+424 IEKLKRSSDFVN

-569 KEMIIGEF
+569 KEMIVGEF

-589 LAEKDNV
+589 LAEKENI

-615 YLQELMGEKS
+615 YIQELMGEKS

-675 NVSWLYATFSRVLRL
+675 NVSWMYATFSRILRL

-813 FLIFAEIGGLF
+813 FLMFAEIGGLF

>member
-13 NTTEKNETDNSEQK
+13 NSTETKEADNPKQQPS
-27 PTNQEDDN
+27 NQEIVN
-35 KEQTRSTKHNKGNNS
+35 KDQTRSMKHNKGDSS
-50 EQKKEEH
+50 EQKNSKQDDYSH
-57 KESSQDNQQ
+57 KKQQ
-66 NQSNQDQQQS
+66 NSKKDDPSHEKQQN
-76 AKQDESS
+76 
-83 QEQQKHSKQDD
+83 SKQDD
-94 SNQGQQKHSKQDD
+94 SSREKQQNSKQDD
-107 SNQGQQKHSKQN
+107 SSHEEQQNLKQDDSSHKKQQNSKQDDSSHEKQQNSKQN
-119 DSDQDQQQHS
+119 DSS
-129 KQDDSNQGQQKHSK
+129 
-143 QNDSDQDQQQH
+143 QN
-154 SKQDDSNQGQQKH
+154 K
-167 SKQNDSDQDQQQHSK
+167 
-182 QDDSNQGQQKHSK
+182 
-195 QNDSDQ
+195 
-201 DQQQHSKQDDSNQ
+201 
-214 GQQKHSKQN
+214 
-223 DSDQDQQQHSKQDD
+223 
-237 SNQGQQKH
+237 
-245 SKQNDS
+245 
-251 DQDQQQHSKQDDS
+251 
-264 NQGQQKHSKQN
+264 
-275 DSDQDQQ
+275 
-282 QHSKQ
+282 
-287 DDSNQGQ
+287 
-294 QKHSKQ
+294 
-300 NDSDQD
+300 
-306 QQQHSKQDD
+306 
-315 SNQGQQKHSKQ
+315 
-326 NDSDQD
+326 
-332 QQQHSKQDDSNQG
+332 
-345 QQKHSKQNDSDQD
+345 
-358 QQQHSKQDDS
+358 
-368 NQGQQKHSKQND
+368 
-380 SDQDQQ
+380 
-386 QQSKQD
+386 QQSS
-392 GSNQDKQ
+392 GS
-399 QNSKGNSIYDFS
+399 NSIYDFS

-507 IVQVNQQDQKCML
+507 IIQLKQQDQKCML

-615 YLQELMGEKS
+615 YIQELMGEKS

-675 NVSWLYATFSRVLRL
+675 NVSWMYATFSRILRL

-813 FLIFAEIGGLF
+813 FLMFAEIGGLF

>member
-13 NTTEKNETDNSEQK
+13 NTTEKNETDNSEQQ
-27 PTNQEDDN
+27 PNNQEDDN
-35 KEQTRSTKHNKGNNS
+35 KKPTRSMKHNKDSNG

-57 KESSQDNQQ
+57 KESSRDKQQNKSNQNQQ
-66 NQSNQDQQQS
+66 QN

-83 QEQQKHSKQDD
+83 QGQQHSKQDK
-94 SNQGQQKHSKQDD
+94 SVQNQQQHSKQDN
-107 SNQGQQKHSKQN
+107 SEQSQQQHSKQN
-119 DSDQDQQQHS
+119 NSDQGQQQHSKQDKSEQGQQQHSKQDNSEQDQQQHS
-129 KQDDSNQGQQKHSK
+129 KQDKSE
-143 QNDSDQDQQQH
+143 QDQQQH
-154 SKQDDSNQGQQKH
+154 SKQDNSE
-167 SKQNDSDQDQQQHSK
+167 QNQQQHSK
-182 QDDSNQGQQKHSK
+182 QNNSDQGQQ
-195 QNDSDQ
+195 
-201 DQQQHSKQDDSNQ
+201 
-214 GQQKHSKQN
+214 
-223 DSDQDQQQHSKQDD
+223 
-237 SNQGQQKH
+237 
-245 SKQNDS
+245 
-251 DQDQQQHSKQDDS
+251 
-264 NQGQQKHSKQN
+264 
-275 DSDQDQQ
+275 
-282 QHSKQ
+282 
-287 DDSNQGQ
+287 
-294 QKHSKQ
+294 
-300 NDSDQD
+300 
-306 QQQHSKQDD
+306 
-315 SNQGQQKHSKQ
+315 
-326 NDSDQD
+326 
-332 QQQHSKQDDSNQG
+332 
-345 QQKHSKQNDSDQD
+345 
-358 QQQHSKQDDS
+358 
-368 NQGQQKHSKQND
+368 
-380 SDQDQQ
+380 
-386 QQSKQD
+386 
-392 GSNQDKQ
+392 Q
-399 QNSKGNSIYDFS
+399 QNAKGNSIYDFT
-411 KPEKDRIHSLQDL
+411 KPEKDRIHSLQNL
-424 IEKLKKSSDFVN
+424 IEKLKRSSDFVN
-436 YHTSDDETMPYW
+436 YHTSDDETMSYW

-569 KEMIIGEF
+569 KEMIVGEF

-589 LAEKDNV
+589 LAEKENI

-615 YLQELMGEKS
+615 YIQELMGEKS

-675 NVSWLYATFSRVLRL
+675 NVSWMYATFSRILRL

-813 FLIFAEIGGLF
+813 FLMFAEIGGLF

>member
-13 NTTEKNETDNSEQK
+13 NTTEKNETDNSEQQ
-27 PTNQEDDN
+27 PNSQEDDN
-35 KEQTRSTKHNKGNNS
+35 KEQTRSMKHNKGNNN
-50 EQKKEEH
+50 EQQKEEH
-57 KESSQDNQQ
+57 KEPS
-66 NQSNQDQQQS
+66 
-76 AKQDESS
+76 
-83 QEQQKHSKQDD
+83 
-94 SNQGQQKHSKQDD
+94 
-107 SNQGQQKHSKQN
+107 
-119 DSDQDQQQHS
+119 QDQQQHS
-129 KQDDSNQGQQKHSK
+129 KQDDSNQ
-143 QNDSDQDQQQH
+143 DQQQH
-154 SKQDDSNQGQQKH
+154 SKQSDSNQDKQQS
-167 SKQNDSDQDQQQHSK
+167 SKQNDSNQDKQQSFKQDDSNQDKQQSSKQSDSNQDKQQISK
-182 QDDSNQGQQKHSK
+182 QDDSNQHKQQSSKQSGSAQDKQHSSKQDDSDQNQQQHSK
-195 QNDSDQ
+195 QSDSNQ
-201 DQQQHSKQDDSNQ
+201 DKQQISKQDDSNQ
-214 GQQKHSKQN
+214 DEQQHSKRD
-223 DSDQDQQQHSKQDD
+223 DSNQDKQQISKQDD
-237 SNQGQQKH
+237 SNQDKQLN
-245 SKQNDS
+245 SKQDNLE
-251 DQDQQQHSKQDDS
+251 QDQQQ
-264 NQGQQKHSKQN
+264 
-275 DSDQDQQ
+275 
-282 QHSKQ
+282 
-287 DDSNQGQ
+287 
-294 QKHSKQ
+294 
-300 NDSDQD
+300 
-306 QQQHSKQDD
+306 
-315 SNQGQQKHSKQ
+315 
-326 NDSDQD
+326 
-332 QQQHSKQDDSNQG
+332 
-345 QQKHSKQNDSDQD
+345 
-358 QQQHSKQDDS
+358 
-368 NQGQQKHSKQND
+368 
-380 SDQDQQ
+380 
-386 QQSKQD
+386 
-392 GSNQDKQ
+392 GSGN
-399 QNSKGNSIYDFS
+399 NSIYDFT
-411 KPEKDRIHSLQDL
+411 KPGKDRIHSLQDL

-436 YHTSDDETMPYW
+436 YHTSDVETMPYW

-507 IVQVNQQDQKCML
+507 IIQLNQQDQKCML

-569 KEMIIGEF
+569 KEMIVGEF

-615 YLQELMGEKS
+615 YIQELMGEKS

-675 NVSWLYATFSRVLRL
+675 NVSWLYATFSRILRL

>member
-13 NTTEKNETDNSEQK
+13 NKPEANETDNQEQHSN
-27 PTNQEDDN
+27 NQEDDN
-35 KEQTRSTKHNKGNNS
+35 KEQTRSMKHNKGKNN
-50 EQKKEEH
+50 EQKD
-57 KESSQDNQQ
+57 SSQDKQQ
-66 NQSNQDQQQS
+66 NAKQEDSSQDKQQNAKQGDSSQDKQQNAKQEDSSQDKQQNAKQEDSSQDKQQS
-76 AKQDESS
+76 AKQDDPS
-83 QEQQKHSKQDD
+83 
-94 SNQGQQKHSKQDD
+94 
-107 SNQGQQKHSKQN
+107 
-119 DSDQDQQQHS
+119 
-129 KQDDSNQGQQKHSK
+129 
-143 QNDSDQDQQQH
+143 
-154 SKQDDSNQGQQKH
+154 
-167 SKQNDSDQDQQQHSK
+167 
-182 QDDSNQGQQKHSK
+182 
-195 QNDSDQ
+195 
-201 DQQQHSKQDDSNQ
+201 
-214 GQQKHSKQN
+214 
-223 DSDQDQQQHSKQDD
+223 
-237 SNQGQQKH
+237 
-245 SKQNDS
+245 
-251 DQDQQQHSKQDDS
+251 
-264 NQGQQKHSKQN
+264 
-275 DSDQDQQ
+275 
-282 QHSKQ
+282 
-287 DDSNQGQ
+287 
-294 QKHSKQ
+294 
-300 NDSDQD
+300 
-306 QQQHSKQDD
+306 
-315 SNQGQQKHSKQ
+315 
-326 NDSDQD
+326 
-332 QQQHSKQDDSNQG
+332 
-345 QQKHSKQNDSDQD
+345 
-358 QQQHSKQDDS
+358 
-368 NQGQQKHSKQND
+368 
-380 SDQDQQ
+380 
-386 QQSKQD
+386 
-392 GSNQDKQ
+392 QDKQ
-399 QNSKGNSIYDFS
+399 QNAKQDDSSQDKQQSAKQNDPSQDKQQNAKQDDSSQDRQQSSGGNSIYDFT
-411 KPEKDRIHSLQDL
+411 KPEKDRIHSLQNL

-507 IVQVNQQDQKCML
+507 IIQLNQQDQKCML

-675 NVSWLYATFSRVLRL
+675 NVSWMYATFSRILRL

>member
-13 NTTEKNETDNSEQK
+13 NKPEANETDNQEQHS
-27 PTNQEDDN
+27 NNEEDDN
-35 KEQTRSTKHNKGNNS
+35 KEQTRSMKHNKGKNH
-50 EQKKEEH
+50 EQKD
-57 KESSQDNQQ
+57 SSQDKQQ
-66 NQSNQDQQQS
+66 SPKQEDSSQDKQQS
-76 AKQDESS
+76 AKQDEPS
-83 QEQQKHSKQDD
+83 QDKQQNSKQDD
-94 SNQGQQKHSKQDD
+94 SSQDKQQSPKQEDSSQDKQQNSKQDD
-107 SNQGQQKHSKQN
+107 SSQDKQQN
-119 DSDQDQQQHS
+119 S
-129 KQDDSNQGQQKHSK
+129 KQDDSS
-143 QNDSDQDQQQH
+143 QD
-154 SKQDDSNQGQQKH
+154 K
-167 SKQNDSDQDQQQHSK
+167 
-182 QDDSNQGQQKHSK
+182 
-195 QNDSDQ
+195 
-201 DQQQHSKQDDSNQ
+201 
-214 GQQKHSKQN
+214 
-223 DSDQDQQQHSKQDD
+223 
-237 SNQGQQKH
+237 
-245 SKQNDS
+245 
-251 DQDQQQHSKQDDS
+251 
-264 NQGQQKHSKQN
+264 
-275 DSDQDQQ
+275 
-282 QHSKQ
+282 
-287 DDSNQGQ
+287 
-294 QKHSKQ
+294 
-300 NDSDQD
+300 
-306 QQQHSKQDD
+306 
-315 SNQGQQKHSKQ
+315 
-326 NDSDQD
+326 
-332 QQQHSKQDDSNQG
+332 
-345 QQKHSKQNDSDQD
+345 
-358 QQQHSKQDDS
+358 
-368 NQGQQKHSKQND
+368 
-380 SDQDQQ
+380 
-386 QQSKQD
+386 QQSTKQED
-392 GSNQDKQ
+392 SSQDKQQGAKQGDSSQDKQ
-399 QNSKGNSIYDFS
+399 QNAKQDEPSQSKQQHSKGNSIYDFT
-411 KPEKDRIHSLQDL
+411 KPEKDRIHSLQNL

-507 IVQVNQQDQKCML
+507 IIQLNQQDQKCML

-615 YLQELMGEKS
+615 YIQELMGEKS

-675 NVSWLYATFSRVLRL
+675 NVSWMYATFSRILRL

>member
-13 NTTEKNETDNSEQK
+13 NKPEANETDNQEQHSN
-27 PTNQEDDN
+27 NQEDDN
-35 KEQTRSTKHNKGNNS
+35 KEQTRSMKHNKGKNN
-50 EQKKEEH
+50 EQKD
-57 KESSQDNQQ
+57 SSQDKQQ
-66 NQSNQDQQQS
+66 SAKQEDSSQDKQQSSKQGDSSQDKQQS
-76 AKQDESS
+76 AKQDDSS
-83 QEQQKHSKQDD
+83 QDRQQSAKQDD
-94 SNQGQQKHSKQDD
+94 SSQDKQQSAKQDDFSQDRQQSAKQDD
-107 SNQGQQKHSKQN
+107 SS
-119 DSDQDQQQHS
+119 QD
-129 KQDDSNQGQQKHSK
+129 K
-143 QNDSDQDQQQH
+143 
-154 SKQDDSNQGQQKH
+154 
-167 SKQNDSDQDQQQHSK
+167 
-182 QDDSNQGQQKHSK
+182 
-195 QNDSDQ
+195 
-201 DQQQHSKQDDSNQ
+201 
-214 GQQKHSKQN
+214 
-223 DSDQDQQQHSKQDD
+223 
-237 SNQGQQKH
+237 
-245 SKQNDS
+245 
-251 DQDQQQHSKQDDS
+251 
-264 NQGQQKHSKQN
+264 
-275 DSDQDQQ
+275 
-282 QHSKQ
+282 
-287 DDSNQGQ
+287 
-294 QKHSKQ
+294 
-300 NDSDQD
+300 
-306 QQQHSKQDD
+306 
-315 SNQGQQKHSKQ
+315 
-326 NDSDQD
+326 
-332 QQQHSKQDDSNQG
+332 
-345 QQKHSKQNDSDQD
+345 
-358 QQQHSKQDDS
+358 
-368 NQGQQKHSKQND
+368 
-380 SDQDQQ
+380 
-386 QQSKQD
+386 QQSAKQGD
-392 GSNQDKQ
+392 SFQDKQ
-399 QNSKGNSIYDFS
+399 QNAKQDEPSQSKQQSSGGNSIYDFT
-411 KPEKDRIHSLQDL
+411 KPEKDRIHSLQNL

-507 IVQVNQQDQKCML
+507 IIQLNQQDQKCML

-675 NVSWLYATFSRVLRL
+675 NVSWMYATFSRILRL

-813 FLIFAEIGGLF
+813 FLAFAEIGGLF

>member
-13 NTTEKNETDNSEQK
+13 NTPEANETDNWEQHSN
-27 PTNQEDDN
+27 NQEGDN
-35 KEQTRSTKHNKGNNS
+35 EEQTRSMKHNKGKNN
-50 EQKKEEH
+50 EQKD
-57 KESSQDNQQ
+57 SSQDK
-66 NQSNQDQQQS
+66 QQS
-76 AKQDESS
+76 AKQEDSS
-83 QEQQKHSKQDD
+83 QNKQQSSKQKDP
-94 SNQGQQKHSKQDD
+94 SQD
-107 SNQGQQKHSKQN
+107 K
-119 DSDQDQQQHS
+119 
-129 KQDDSNQGQQKHSK
+129 
-143 QNDSDQDQQQH
+143 
-154 SKQDDSNQGQQKH
+154 
-167 SKQNDSDQDQQQHSK
+167 
-182 QDDSNQGQQKHSK
+182 
-195 QNDSDQ
+195 
-201 DQQQHSKQDDSNQ
+201 
-214 GQQKHSKQN
+214 
-223 DSDQDQQQHSKQDD
+223 
-237 SNQGQQKH
+237 
-245 SKQNDS
+245 
-251 DQDQQQHSKQDDS
+251 
-264 NQGQQKHSKQN
+264 
-275 DSDQDQQ
+275 
-282 QHSKQ
+282 
-287 DDSNQGQ
+287 
-294 QKHSKQ
+294 
-300 NDSDQD
+300 
-306 QQQHSKQDD
+306 
-315 SNQGQQKHSKQ
+315 
-326 NDSDQD
+326 
-332 QQQHSKQDDSNQG
+332 
-345 QQKHSKQNDSDQD
+345 
-358 QQQHSKQDDS
+358 
-368 NQGQQKHSKQND
+368 
-380 SDQDQQ
+380 
-386 QQSKQD
+386 QQSAKQED
-392 GSNQDKQ
+392 SSQDKQQSAKQEDSSQDKQ
-399 QNSKGNSIYDFS
+399 QNDKQEDSSQDKQQSAKQEDPSQDKQQSAKQENSSQDKQQSAKQENSSQDKQQSAKQGDSSQDKQQSAKQGDSSQDKQQSAKQGDSSQDKKQNTKQDEPSQSKQQSSGGNSIYDFT

-424 IEKLKKSSDFVN
+424 IEKLKKSSDFIN

-470 ERPNASLEELKEHIP
+470 EKPCASLEQLKEHIP

-507 IVQVNQQDQKCML
+507 IIQLNQQDQKCML

-615 YLQELMGEKS
+615 YIQELMGEKS

-675 NVSWLYATFSRVLRL
+675 NVSWMYATFSRILRL

-813 FLIFAEIGGLF
+813 FLMFAEIGGLF

>member
-27 PTNQEDDN
+27 PNNQEDDS
-35 KEQTRSTKHNKGNNS
+35 KQQTRSMKHNTASNG
-50 EQKKEEH
+50 EQKKEEN
-57 KESSQDNQQ
+57 KDSD
-66 NQSNQDQQQS
+66 QDQQHSKQDNS
-76 AKQDESS
+76 DQNQQQHFKQDNSDQNQQHFKQDNSDQNQQHSKQDESDP
-83 QEQQKHSKQDD
+83 EQQQ
-94 SNQGQQKHSKQDD
+94 
-107 SNQGQQKHSKQN
+107 HSKQN
-119 DSDQDQQQHS
+119 DSDQDKQQ
-129 KQDDSNQGQQKHSK
+129 NSK
-143 QNDSDQDQQQH
+143 QNNSDQDKQQ
-154 SKQDDSNQGQQKH
+154 N
-167 SKQNDSDQDQQQHSK
+167 SKQNNSDQDKQQ
-182 QDDSNQGQQKHSK
+182 NSK
-195 QNDSDQ
+195 QNNSDQ
-201 DQQQHSKQDDSNQ
+201 DKQQN
-214 GQQKHSKQN
+214 SKQN
-223 DSDQDQQQHSKQDD
+223 NSDQDKQQ
-237 SNQGQQKH
+237 N
-245 SKQNDS
+245 SKQNNS
-251 DQDQQQHSKQDDS
+251 DQDKQQ
-264 NQGQQKHSKQN
+264 NSKQN
-275 DSDQDQQ
+275 NSD
-282 QHSKQ
+282 
-287 DDSNQGQ
+287 
-294 QKHSKQ
+294 
-300 NDSDQD
+300 
-306 QQQHSKQDD
+306 
-315 SNQGQQKHSKQ
+315 
-326 NDSDQD
+326 
-332 QQQHSKQDDSNQG
+332 
-345 QQKHSKQNDSDQD
+345 
-358 QQQHSKQDDS
+358 
-368 NQGQQKHSKQND
+368 
-380 SDQDQQ
+380 
-386 QQSKQD
+386 
-392 GSNQDKQ
+392 QDKQ

-507 IVQVNQQDQKCML
+507 IVQVNQKDQKCML

-569 KEMIIGEF
+569 KEIIVGEF

-675 NVSWLYATFSRVLRL
+675 NVSWLYATFSRILRL

-878 PQHVKKAAK
+878 PQHVKKSAK

>member
-13 NTTEKNETDNSEQK
+13 NTPEANETDNWEQHSN
-27 PTNQEDDN
+27 NQEDDN
-35 KEQTRSTKHNKGNNS
+35 KEQTRSTKHNKGKNNEQKDSSQDKQQSAKQEDSSQDKQQSAKQEDSSQGKQQSAKQEDSSQDKQQSAKQEDSSQGKQQSAKQDEPSQEQQQHSKQDNS
-50 EQKKEEH
+50 EQNQQHSK
-57 KESSQDNQQ
+57 QDNSEQGQQ
-66 NQSNQDQQQS
+66 QHSKQNDSEQDQQQS
-76 AKQDESS
+76 AKQDKSS
-83 QEQQKHSKQDD
+83 
-94 SNQGQQKHSKQDD
+94 QGQQ
-107 SNQGQQKHSKQN
+107 
-119 DSDQDQQQHS
+119 
-129 KQDDSNQGQQKHSK
+129 
-143 QNDSDQDQQQH
+143 
-154 SKQDDSNQGQQKH
+154 
-167 SKQNDSDQDQQQHSK
+167 
-182 QDDSNQGQQKHSK
+182 
-195 QNDSDQ
+195 
-201 DQQQHSKQDDSNQ
+201 
-214 GQQKHSKQN
+214 
-223 DSDQDQQQHSKQDD
+223 
-237 SNQGQQKH
+237 
-245 SKQNDS
+245 
-251 DQDQQQHSKQDDS
+251 
-264 NQGQQKHSKQN
+264 
-275 DSDQDQQ
+275 
-282 QHSKQ
+282 
-287 DDSNQGQ
+287 
-294 QKHSKQ
+294 
-300 NDSDQD
+300 
-306 QQQHSKQDD
+306 
-315 SNQGQQKHSKQ
+315 
-326 NDSDQD
+326 
-332 QQQHSKQDDSNQG
+332 
-345 QQKHSKQNDSDQD
+345 
-358 QQQHSKQDDS
+358 
-368 NQGQQKHSKQND
+368 
-380 SDQDQQ
+380 
-386 QQSKQD
+386 
-392 GSNQDKQ
+392 Q
-399 QNSKGNSIYDFS
+399 QNSKGNSIYDFT
-411 KPEKDRIHSLQDL
+411 KPEKDRIHSLQNL

-507 IVQVNQQDQKCML
+507 IIQLNQQDQKCML

-615 YLQELMGEKS
+615 YIQELMGEKS

-675 NVSWLYATFSRVLRL
+675 NVSWMYATFSRILRL

-813 FLIFAEIGGLF
+813 FLMFAEIGGLF

>member
-13 NTTEKNETDNSEQK
+13 NTPEANETDNWEQHSN
-27 PTNQEDDN
+27 NQEGDN
-35 KEQTRSTKHNKGNNS
+35 EEQTRSMKHNKGKNN
-50 EQKKEEH
+50 EQKD
-57 KESSQDNQQ
+57 SSQDK
-66 NQSNQDQQQS
+66 QQS
-76 AKQDESS
+76 AKQEDSS
-83 QEQQKHSKQDD
+83 QNKQQSSKQKDP
-94 SNQGQQKHSKQDD
+94 SQD
-107 SNQGQQKHSKQN
+107 K
-119 DSDQDQQQHS
+119 
-129 KQDDSNQGQQKHSK
+129 
-143 QNDSDQDQQQH
+143 
-154 SKQDDSNQGQQKH
+154 
-167 SKQNDSDQDQQQHSK
+167 
-182 QDDSNQGQQKHSK
+182 
-195 QNDSDQ
+195 
-201 DQQQHSKQDDSNQ
+201 
-214 GQQKHSKQN
+214 
-223 DSDQDQQQHSKQDD
+223 
-237 SNQGQQKH
+237 
-245 SKQNDS
+245 
-251 DQDQQQHSKQDDS
+251 
-264 NQGQQKHSKQN
+264 
-275 DSDQDQQ
+275 
-282 QHSKQ
+282 
-287 DDSNQGQ
+287 
-294 QKHSKQ
+294 
-300 NDSDQD
+300 
-306 QQQHSKQDD
+306 
-315 SNQGQQKHSKQ
+315 
-326 NDSDQD
+326 
-332 QQQHSKQDDSNQG
+332 
-345 QQKHSKQNDSDQD
+345 
-358 QQQHSKQDDS
+358 
-368 NQGQQKHSKQND
+368 
-380 SDQDQQ
+380 
-386 QQSKQD
+386 QQSAKQED
-392 GSNQDKQ
+392 SSQDKQQSAKQEDSSQDKQ
-399 QNSKGNSIYDFS
+399 QNDKQEDSSQDKQQSAKQENSSQDKQQSAKQGDSSQDKKQNTKQDEPSQSKQQSSGGNSIYDFT

-424 IEKLKKSSDFVN
+424 IEKLKKSSDFIN

-470 ERPNASLEELKEHIP
+470 EKPCASLEELKEHIP

-507 IVQVNQQDQKCML
+507 IIQLNQQDQKCML

-615 YLQELMGEKS
+615 YIQELMGEKS

-675 NVSWLYATFSRVLRL
+675 NVSWMYATFSRILRL

-813 FLIFAEIGGLF
+813 FLMFAEIGGLF

>member
-1 MIWNWLRKKKKS
+1 MIWNWLRKKKNS
-13 NTTEKNETDNSEQK
+13 NTADTKETDDSKQQPNDQENNNTKQTKSMKHSKDKNSQQKNTEQI
-27 PTNQEDDN
+27 
-35 KEQTRSTKHNKGNNS
+35 
-50 EQKKEEH
+50 EEPS
-57 KESSQDNQQ
+57 KQQDSSQSKQQ
-66 NQSNQDQQQS
+66 GSKQGHSSQNKQQD
-76 AKQDESS
+76 AKQGDSS
-83 QEQQKHSKQDD
+83 QNKQQDTKQNGSSQNKQQDTKQNGSSQNKQQDTKQNGSSQNKQQDTKQNGPSQHKQQDTKQNGSSQNKQQDTKQDDPSQNKQQDAKQGDSSQNKQQDTKQNDPSQNKQQDTKQNGSSQNKQQDTKQDD
-94 SNQGQQKHSKQDD
+94 SS
-107 SNQGQQKHSKQN
+107 
-119 DSDQDQQQHS
+119 QH
-129 KQDDSNQGQQKHSK
+129 
-143 QNDSDQDQQQH
+143 
-154 SKQDDSNQGQQKH
+154 
-167 SKQNDSDQDQQQHSK
+167 
-182 QDDSNQGQQKHSK
+182 
-195 QNDSDQ
+195 
-201 DQQQHSKQDDSNQ
+201 
-214 GQQKHSKQN
+214 
-223 DSDQDQQQHSKQDD
+223 
-237 SNQGQQKH
+237 
-245 SKQNDS
+245 
-251 DQDQQQHSKQDDS
+251 
-264 NQGQQKHSKQN
+264 
-275 DSDQDQQ
+275 
-282 QHSKQ
+282 
-287 DDSNQGQ
+287 
-294 QKHSKQ
+294 
-300 NDSDQD
+300 
-306 QQQHSKQDD
+306 
-315 SNQGQQKHSKQ
+315 
-326 NDSDQD
+326 
-332 QQQHSKQDDSNQG
+332 
-345 QQKHSKQNDSDQD
+345 
-358 QQQHSKQDDS
+358 
-368 NQGQQKHSKQND
+368 
-380 SDQDQQ
+380 
-386 QQSKQD
+386 
-392 GSNQDKQ
+392 KQ
-399 QNSKGNSIYDFS
+399 QNAKQGDSSQNKQQDAGNNSIYDFS
-411 KPEKDRIHSLQDL
+411 KPKQDHIHSLQDL
-424 IEKLKKSSDFVN
+424 IEKLKKSSDFIN

-470 ERPNASLEELKEHIP
+470 ERPCTSLEELKEHIP

-507 IVQVNQQDQKCML
+507 IIQLNQQDQKCML

-577 SKTKVVMMYLDN
+577 SKTKVVMMYLEN

-596 DFLEESLRALE
+596 DFLEESLRALK

-615 YLQELMGEKS
+615 YIQELMGEKS

-675 NVSWLYATFSRVLRL
+675 NVSWLYATFSRILRL

-705 VLNYHYE
+705 ILSYHYE

-813 FLIFAEIGGLF
+813 FLAFAEIGGLF
-824 GISLGFIFL
+824 GISLGFLFL
-833 FTHLFRLTSLRKP
+833 FTHMFRLTSLRKP

-878 PQHVKKAAK
+878 PQHVKKSAK
-887 GISTKHRSDF
+887 GISTKHKSDF

>member
-13 NTTEKNETDNSEQK
+13 NTTEKNETDNSEQQ
-27 PTNQEDDN
+27 PNNQEDDN
-35 KEQTRSTKHNKGNNS
+35 QKQTRSMKHNKDSNS

-57 KESSQDNQQ
+57 KEPSQDQ
-66 NQSNQDQQQS
+66 
-76 AKQDESS
+76 
-83 QEQQKHSKQDD
+83 
-94 SNQGQQKHSKQDD
+94 
-107 SNQGQQKHSKQN
+107 
-119 DSDQDQQQHS
+119 QQQHS
-129 KQDDSNQGQQKHSK
+129 KQDNSDQNQQHSKQDNSNQNQQQDSK
-143 QNDSDQDQQQH
+143 QNDSNQNQQQNSKQDNSNQNQQQNSKQNDSNQNQQQNSKQDNSNQNQQQHSKQGNSDQDQQQN
-154 SKQDDSNQGQQKH
+154 SKQDN
-167 SKQNDSDQDQQQHSK
+167 SDQDQQQNFK
-182 QDDSNQGQQKHSK
+182 QDN
-195 QNDSDQ
+195 SDQ
-201 DQQQHSKQDDSNQ
+201 DQQQNSKQDNSDHNQ
-214 GQQKHSKQN
+214 
-223 DSDQDQQQHSKQDD
+223 
-237 SNQGQQKH
+237 
-245 SKQNDS
+245 
-251 DQDQQQHSKQDDS
+251 
-264 NQGQQKHSKQN
+264 
-275 DSDQDQQ
+275 
-282 QHSKQ
+282 
-287 DDSNQGQ
+287 
-294 QKHSKQ
+294 
-300 NDSDQD
+300 
-306 QQQHSKQDD
+306 
-315 SNQGQQKHSKQ
+315 
-326 NDSDQD
+326 
-332 QQQHSKQDDSNQG
+332 
-345 QQKHSKQNDSDQD
+345 
-358 QQQHSKQDDS
+358 
-368 NQGQQKHSKQND
+368 
-380 SDQDQQ
+380 
-386 QQSKQD
+386 
-392 GSNQDKQ
+392 Q
-399 QNSKGNSIYDFS
+399 QNSKGNSIYDFT
-411 KPEKDRIHSLQDL
+411 KPGKDRIHSLQNL

-470 ERPNASLEELKEHIP
+470 ERPKTSLEELKEHIP

-615 YLQELMGEKS
+615 YIQELMGEKS

-675 NVSWLYATFSRVLRL
+675 NVSWLYATFSRILRL

>member
-13 NTTEKNETDNSEQK
+13 NTTEKNETDNSEQQ
-27 PTNQEDDN
+27 PNNQEDDN
-35 KEQTRSTKHNKGNNS
+35 KEQTRSMKHNKDSNS

-57 KESSQDNQQ
+57 KEPSQDQNQQ
-66 NQSNQDQQQS
+66 
-76 AKQDESS
+76 
-83 QEQQKHSKQDD
+83 
-94 SNQGQQKHSKQDD
+94 
-107 SNQGQQKHSKQN
+107 HSKQN
-119 DSDQDQQQHS
+119 DSDQNQQQHS
-129 KQDDSNQGQQKHSK
+129 KQDNSDQNQQHSKQDNSNQNQQQNSK
-143 QNDSDQDQQQH
+143 QNDSNQNQQQHSKQGNSNQNQQHSKQDNSNQNQQQNSKQNDSNQNQQQHSKQGNSDQDQQQ
-154 SKQDDSNQGQQKH
+154 
-167 SKQNDSDQDQQQHSK
+167 
-182 QDDSNQGQQKHSK
+182 
-195 QNDSDQ
+195 
-201 DQQQHSKQDDSNQ
+201 
-214 GQQKHSKQN
+214 
-223 DSDQDQQQHSKQDD
+223 
-237 SNQGQQKH
+237 
-245 SKQNDS
+245 
-251 DQDQQQHSKQDDS
+251 
-264 NQGQQKHSKQN
+264 
-275 DSDQDQQ
+275 
-282 QHSKQ
+282 
-287 DDSNQGQ
+287 
-294 QKHSKQ
+294 
-300 NDSDQD
+300 
-306 QQQHSKQDD
+306 
-315 SNQGQQKHSKQ
+315 
-326 NDSDQD
+326 
-332 QQQHSKQDDSNQG
+332 
-345 QQKHSKQNDSDQD
+345 
-358 QQQHSKQDDS
+358 
-368 NQGQQKHSKQND
+368 
-380 SDQDQQ
+380 
-386 QQSKQD
+386 
-392 GSNQDKQ
+392 
-399 QNSKGNSIYDFS
+399 NSGNNSIYDFT

-507 IVQVNQQDQKCML
+507 IIQLNQQDQKCML
-520 ANIAIDNYRA
+520 ANIAIDTYRA
-530 PTPPLNESTVIGP
+530 PSPPLNESTVIGP

-569 KEMIIGEF
+569 KEMIVGEF

-589 LAEKDNV
+589 LAEKENV

-615 YLQELMGEKS
+615 YIQELMGEKS

-675 NVSWLYATFSRVLRL
+675 NVSWLYATFSRILRL

-813 FLIFAEIGGLF
+813 FLMFAEIGGLF

-878 PQHVKKAAK
+878 PQHVKKSAK

>member
-13 NTTEKNETDNSEQK
+13 NTTEKNETDNSEQQ
-27 PTNQEDDN
+27 PNNQEDDN
-35 KEQTRSTKHNKGNNS
+35 QKQTRSMKHNKDNNG

-57 KESSQDNQQ
+57 KESSQHKQRDSKQGD
-66 NQSNQDQQQS
+66 SAQDKQQS
-76 AKQDESS
+76 
-83 QEQQKHSKQDD
+83 SKQD
-94 SNQGQQKHSKQDD
+94 N
-107 SNQGQQKHSKQN
+107 
-119 DSDQDQQQHS
+119 
-129 KQDDSNQGQQKHSK
+129 
-143 QNDSDQDQQQH
+143 
-154 SKQDDSNQGQQKH
+154 
-167 SKQNDSDQDQQQHSK
+167 
-182 QDDSNQGQQKHSK
+182 
-195 QNDSDQ
+195 
-201 DQQQHSKQDDSNQ
+201 
-214 GQQKHSKQN
+214 
-223 DSDQDQQQHSKQDD
+223 
-237 SNQGQQKH
+237 
-245 SKQNDS
+245 
-251 DQDQQQHSKQDDS
+251 
-264 NQGQQKHSKQN
+264 
-275 DSDQDQQ
+275 
-282 QHSKQ
+282 
-287 DDSNQGQ
+287 
-294 QKHSKQ
+294 
-300 NDSDQD
+300 
-306 QQQHSKQDD
+306 
-315 SNQGQQKHSKQ
+315 
-326 NDSDQD
+326 
-332 QQQHSKQDDSNQG
+332 
-345 QQKHSKQNDSDQD
+345 
-358 QQQHSKQDDS
+358 
-368 NQGQQKHSKQND
+368 
-380 SDQDQQ
+380 
-386 QQSKQD
+386 
-392 GSNQDKQ
+392 SNQDKQ
-399 QNSKGNSIYDFS
+399 HNSGNNSIYDFT

-436 YHTSDDETMPYW
+436 YHTSDNETMPYW

-470 ERPNASLEELKEHIP
+470 ESPNASLEELKEHIP

-507 IVQVNQQDQKCML
+507 IIQLNQQDQKCLL
-520 ANIAIDNYRA
+520 ANIAIDTYRA
-530 PTPPLNESTVIGP
+530 PSPPLNESTVIGP

-569 KEMIIGEF
+569 KEMIVGEF

-589 LAEKDNV
+589 LAEKENV

-615 YLQELMGEKS
+615 YIQELMGEKS

-675 NVSWLYATFSRVLRL
+675 NVSWLYATFSRILRL

-813 FLIFAEIGGLF
+813 FLMFAEIGGLF

-878 PQHVKKAAK
+878 PQHVKKSAK

>member
-13 NTTEKNETDNSEQK
+13 NKPEANETDNQEQHSN
-27 PTNQEDDN
+27 NQEDDN
-35 KEQTRSTKHNKGNNS
+35 KEQTRSMKHNKGKNN
-50 EQKKEEH
+50 EQKDSSQNKQQSAKQED
-57 KESSQDNQQ
+57 SSQDKQQ
-66 NQSNQDQQQS
+66 NAKQEDSSQDKQQNAKQGDSSQDKQQNAKQDDSSQDKQQSAKQNDPSQDKQQNAKQDDSSQDRQQSAKQGDSFQDKQQS
-76 AKQDESS
+76 AKQDDSS
-83 QEQQKHSKQDD
+83 QDRQQSAKQDD
-94 SNQGQQKHSKQDD
+94 SSQDKQQSAKQDD
-107 SNQGQQKHSKQN
+107 SSQDRQQSA
-119 DSDQDQQQHS
+119 
-129 KQDDSNQGQQKHSK
+129 KQDDSS
-143 QNDSDQDQQQH
+143 QD
-154 SKQDDSNQGQQKH
+154 K
-167 SKQNDSDQDQQQHSK
+167 
-182 QDDSNQGQQKHSK
+182 
-195 QNDSDQ
+195 
-201 DQQQHSKQDDSNQ
+201 
-214 GQQKHSKQN
+214 
-223 DSDQDQQQHSKQDD
+223 
-237 SNQGQQKH
+237 
-245 SKQNDS
+245 
-251 DQDQQQHSKQDDS
+251 
-264 NQGQQKHSKQN
+264 
-275 DSDQDQQ
+275 
-282 QHSKQ
+282 
-287 DDSNQGQ
+287 
-294 QKHSKQ
+294 
-300 NDSDQD
+300 
-306 QQQHSKQDD
+306 
-315 SNQGQQKHSKQ
+315 
-326 NDSDQD
+326 
-332 QQQHSKQDDSNQG
+332 
-345 QQKHSKQNDSDQD
+345 
-358 QQQHSKQDDS
+358 
-368 NQGQQKHSKQND
+368 
-380 SDQDQQ
+380 
-386 QQSKQD
+386 QQSAKQGD
-392 GSNQDKQ
+392 SFQDKQ
-399 QNSKGNSIYDFS
+399 QNAKQDEPSQSKQQSSGGNSIYDFT
-411 KPEKDRIHSLQDL
+411 KPEKDRIHSLQNL

-507 IVQVNQQDQKCML
+507 IIQLNQQDQKCML

-675 NVSWLYATFSRVLRL
+675 NVSWMYATFSRILRL

>member
-27 PTNQEDDN
+27 PNNQEDDN
-35 KEQTRSTKHNKGNNS
+35 KEQTRSTKHNKSNNS

-57 KESSQDNQQ
+57 KESSQDKQQ
-66 NQSNQDQQQS
+66 NQSNQNQQQS

-83 QEQQKHSKQDD
+83 QGQQNHSKQDD
-94 SNQGQQKHSKQDD
+94 SNQGQQ
-107 SNQGQQKHSKQN
+107 NHSKQN
-119 DSDQDQQQHS
+119 DSDQGQQQHS
-129 KQDDSNQGQQKHSK
+129 KQDDSNQGQQNHSKQGDSNQGQQNHSK
-143 QNDSDQDQQQH
+143 QNDSDQGQQQH
-154 SKQDDSNQGQQKH
+154 SKQDDSNQGQQNH
-167 SKQNDSDQDQQQHSK
+167 SKQNDSDQDDSSQDKQQSSKQDDLAQDKQQHSK
-182 QDDSNQGQQKHSK
+182 QDN
-195 QNDSDQ
+195 SD
-201 DQQQHSKQDDSNQ
+201 
-214 GQQKHSKQN
+214 
-223 DSDQDQQQHSKQDD
+223 
-237 SNQGQQKH
+237 
-245 SKQNDS
+245 
-251 DQDQQQHSKQDDS
+251 
-264 NQGQQKHSKQN
+264 
-275 DSDQDQQ
+275 
-282 QHSKQ
+282 
-287 DDSNQGQ
+287 
-294 QKHSKQ
+294 
-300 NDSDQD
+300 
-306 QQQHSKQDD
+306 
-315 SNQGQQKHSKQ
+315 
-326 NDSDQD
+326 
-332 QQQHSKQDDSNQG
+332 
-345 QQKHSKQNDSDQD
+345 
-358 QQQHSKQDDS
+358 
-368 NQGQQKHSKQND
+368 
-380 SDQDQQ
+380 
-386 QQSKQD
+386 
-392 GSNQDKQ
+392 QDKQ

-411 KPEKDRIHSLQDL
+411 KPEKEHIHSLQDL
-424 IEKLKKSSDFVN
+424 IEKLKQSSDFVN

-470 ERPNASLEELKEHIP
+470 ERPCASLEELKEHIP

-507 IVQVNQQDQKCML
+507 IIQLNQKDQKCML

-577 SKTKVVMMYLDN
+577 SKTKVVMMYLEN
-589 LAEKDNV
+589 LAEKENV
-596 DFLEESLRALE
+596 DFLDESLRALE

-675 NVSWLYATFSRVLRL
+675 NVSWLYATFSRILRL

>member
-13 NTTEKNETDNSEQK
+13 NKPEANETDNQEQHS
-27 PTNQEDDN
+27 NNEEDDN
-35 KEQTRSTKHNKGNNS
+35 KEQTRSMKHNKGKNQ
-50 EQKKEEH
+50 EQKD
-57 KESSQDNQQ
+57 SSQDKQQSTKQKDSSQDKQQSTKQEDSSQDKQQSTKQEDSSQDKQQSTKQKDSSQDKQQSTKQEDSSQDKQQSTKQEDSSQDKQQ
-66 NQSNQDQQQS
+66 N
-76 AKQDESS
+76 
-83 QEQQKHSKQDD
+83 SKQDD
-94 SNQGQQKHSKQDD
+94 SSQDKQQNSKQDD
-107 SNQGQQKHSKQN
+107 SS
-119 DSDQDQQQHS
+119 QD
-129 KQDDSNQGQQKHSK
+129 K
-143 QNDSDQDQQQH
+143 
-154 SKQDDSNQGQQKH
+154 
-167 SKQNDSDQDQQQHSK
+167 
-182 QDDSNQGQQKHSK
+182 
-195 QNDSDQ
+195 
-201 DQQQHSKQDDSNQ
+201 
-214 GQQKHSKQN
+214 
-223 DSDQDQQQHSKQDD
+223 
-237 SNQGQQKH
+237 
-245 SKQNDS
+245 
-251 DQDQQQHSKQDDS
+251 
-264 NQGQQKHSKQN
+264 
-275 DSDQDQQ
+275 
-282 QHSKQ
+282 
-287 DDSNQGQ
+287 
-294 QKHSKQ
+294 
-300 NDSDQD
+300 
-306 QQQHSKQDD
+306 
-315 SNQGQQKHSKQ
+315 
-326 NDSDQD
+326 
-332 QQQHSKQDDSNQG
+332 
-345 QQKHSKQNDSDQD
+345 
-358 QQQHSKQDDS
+358 
-368 NQGQQKHSKQND
+368 
-380 SDQDQQ
+380 
-386 QQSKQD
+386 QQSTKQED
-392 GSNQDKQ
+392 SSQDKQ
-399 QNSKGNSIYDFS
+399 QNAKQDEPSQSKQQHSKGNSIYDFT
-411 KPEKDRIHSLQDL
+411 KPEKDRIHSLQNL

-507 IVQVNQQDQKCML
+507 IIQLNQQDQKCML

-675 NVSWLYATFSRVLRL
+675 NVSWMYATFSRILRL

-813 FLIFAEIGGLF
+813 FLMFAEIGGLF

>member
-1 MIWNWLRKKKKS
+1 MTSKK
-13 NTTEKNETDNSEQK
+13 EKNKDSAQDK
-27 PTNQEDDN
+27 Q
-35 KEQTRSTKHNKGNNS
+35 QYS
-50 EQKKEEH
+50 KKNDSDE
-57 KESSQDNQQ
+57 NQQ
-66 NQSNQDQQQS
+66 Q
-76 AKQDESS
+76 
-83 QEQQKHSKQDD
+83 HSKQDNSDQNQQQNSKQNDSDQNQQQNSKQND
-94 SNQGQQKHSKQDD
+94 SNQNQQQHSKQNDPAQDKQQNSKQND
-107 SNQGQQKHSKQN
+107 SAQDKQQHSKQN
-119 DSDQDQQQHS
+119 DSDQNQQQHS
-129 KQDDSNQGQQKHSK
+129 KQDDSDQNHQQNSKQDDSDQNHQQNSKQNESNQNQQQNSK
-143 QNDSDQDQQQH
+143 QNDSA
-154 SKQDDSNQGQQKH
+154 
-167 SKQNDSDQDQQQHSK
+167 
-182 QDDSNQGQQKHSK
+182 
-195 QNDSDQ
+195 
-201 DQQQHSKQDDSNQ
+201 
-214 GQQKHSKQN
+214 
-223 DSDQDQQQHSKQDD
+223 
-237 SNQGQQKH
+237 
-245 SKQNDS
+245 
-251 DQDQQQHSKQDDS
+251 
-264 NQGQQKHSKQN
+264 
-275 DSDQDQQ
+275 
-282 QHSKQ
+282 
-287 DDSNQGQ
+287 
-294 QKHSKQ
+294 
-300 NDSDQD
+300 
-306 QQQHSKQDD
+306 
-315 SNQGQQKHSKQ
+315 
-326 NDSDQD
+326 
-332 QQQHSKQDDSNQG
+332 
-345 QQKHSKQNDSDQD
+345 
-358 QQQHSKQDDS
+358 
-368 NQGQQKHSKQND
+368 
-380 SDQDQQ
+380 
-386 QQSKQD
+386 
-392 GSNQDKQ
+392 QDKQ
-399 QNSKGNSIYDFS
+399 QNSKQNDSAQDKQQHSKQNDSAQNQQQHSKQGNSDQDKQQSSGNNSIYDFT

-424 IEKLKKSSDFVN
+424 IGKLKKSSDFVN

-455 LDGEKLQKYLMPTLL
+455 LDGEKLQKYLMPILL
-470 ERPNASLEELKEHIP
+470 ERPCTSLEELKEHIP

-507 IVQVNQQDQKCML
+507 IIQLNQQDQKCML
-520 ANIAIDNYRA
+520 ANIAIDTYRA
-530 PTPPLNESTVIGP
+530 PSPPLNESTVIGP
-543 QEGFVEDIDTNINL
+543 QEGFVEAIDTNINL

-569 KEMIIGEF
+569 KEMIVGEF

-615 YLQELMGEKS
+615 YIQELMGEKS

-675 NVSWLYATFSRVLRL
+675 NVSWLYATFSRILRL

-813 FLIFAEIGGLF
+813 FLAFAEIGGLF

-878 PQHVKKAAK
+878 PQHVKKSAK

-897 DD
+897 DE

>member
-13 NTTEKNETDNSEQK
+13 NKPEANETDNQEQYSN
-27 PTNQEDDN
+27 NQEDDN
-35 KEQTRSTKHNKGNNS
+35 KEQTRSMKHNKGKNN
-50 EQKKEEH
+50 EQKD
-57 KESSQDNQQ
+57 SSQDKQQSAKQEDSSQDKQQ
-66 NQSNQDQQQS
+66 NAKQGDSSQDKQQNAKQGDSSQDKQQNAKQGDSSQDKQQNAKQEDSSQDKQQSSKQDDPSQDKQQNAKQDDPSQDKQQSSKQHDPSQDKQQNAKQDDSSQDRQQSAKQGDSFQDKQQS
-76 AKQDESS
+76 AKQDDSS
-83 QEQQKHSKQDD
+83 QDR
-94 SNQGQQKHSKQDD
+94 
-107 SNQGQQKHSKQN
+107 
-119 DSDQDQQQHS
+119 
-129 KQDDSNQGQQKHSK
+129 
-143 QNDSDQDQQQH
+143 
-154 SKQDDSNQGQQKH
+154 
-167 SKQNDSDQDQQQHSK
+167 
-182 QDDSNQGQQKHSK
+182 
-195 QNDSDQ
+195 
-201 DQQQHSKQDDSNQ
+201 
-214 GQQKHSKQN
+214 
-223 DSDQDQQQHSKQDD
+223 
-237 SNQGQQKH
+237 
-245 SKQNDS
+245 
-251 DQDQQQHSKQDDS
+251 
-264 NQGQQKHSKQN
+264 
-275 DSDQDQQ
+275 
-282 QHSKQ
+282 
-287 DDSNQGQ
+287 
-294 QKHSKQ
+294 
-300 NDSDQD
+300 
-306 QQQHSKQDD
+306 
-315 SNQGQQKHSKQ
+315 
-326 NDSDQD
+326 
-332 QQQHSKQDDSNQG
+332 
-345 QQKHSKQNDSDQD
+345 
-358 QQQHSKQDDS
+358 
-368 NQGQQKHSKQND
+368 
-380 SDQDQQ
+380 
-386 QQSKQD
+386 QQSAKQGD
-392 GSNQDKQ
+392 SFQDKQ
-399 QNSKGNSIYDFS
+399 QNAKQDEPSQSKQQSSGGNSIYDFT
-411 KPEKDRIHSLQDL
+411 KPEKDRIHSLQNL

-507 IVQVNQQDQKCML
+507 IIQLNQQDQKCML

-675 NVSWLYATFSRVLRL
+675 NVSWMYATFSRILRL

>member
-13 NTTEKNETDNSEQK
+13 NTPEANETDNSEQHS
-27 PTNQEDDN
+27 NNEEDDN
-35 KEQTRSTKHNKGNNS
+35 KEQTRSMKHNKGKNN
-50 EQKKEEH
+50 EQKD
-57 KESSQDNQQ
+57 SSQDK
-66 NQSNQDQQQS
+66 QQS
-76 AKQDESS
+76 AKQEDSS
-83 QEQQKHSKQDD
+83 QDKQQSAKQEDSSQDKQQNSKQDD
-94 SNQGQQKHSKQDD
+94 SSQDKQQNSKQDD
-107 SNQGQQKHSKQN
+107 SS
-119 DSDQDQQQHS
+119 
-129 KQDDSNQGQQKHSK
+129 
-143 QNDSDQDQQQH
+143 
-154 SKQDDSNQGQQKH
+154 
-167 SKQNDSDQDQQQHSK
+167 
-182 QDDSNQGQQKHSK
+182 
-195 QNDSDQ
+195 
-201 DQQQHSKQDDSNQ
+201 
-214 GQQKHSKQN
+214 
-223 DSDQDQQQHSKQDD
+223 
-237 SNQGQQKH
+237 
-245 SKQNDS
+245 
-251 DQDQQQHSKQDDS
+251 
-264 NQGQQKHSKQN
+264 
-275 DSDQDQQ
+275 
-282 QHSKQ
+282 
-287 DDSNQGQ
+287 
-294 QKHSKQ
+294 
-300 NDSDQD
+300 
-306 QQQHSKQDD
+306 
-315 SNQGQQKHSKQ
+315 
-326 NDSDQD
+326 
-332 QQQHSKQDDSNQG
+332 
-345 QQKHSKQNDSDQD
+345 
-358 QQQHSKQDDS
+358 
-368 NQGQQKHSKQND
+368 
-380 SDQDQQ
+380 
-386 QQSKQD
+386 
-392 GSNQDKQ
+392 QDKQ
-399 QNSKGNSIYDFS
+399 QNSKQEDSSQDKQQSTKQEDSSQDKQQGAKQGDSSQDKQQNAKQDEPSQSKQQYSKGNSIYDFT
-411 KPEKDRIHSLQDL
+411 KPEKDRIHSLQNL
-424 IEKLKKSSDFVN
+424 IEKLKRSSDFVN

-569 KEMIIGEF
+569 KEMIVGEF

-589 LAEKDNV
+589 LAEKENI
-596 DFLEESLRALE
+596 DFLDESLRALE

-615 YLQELMGEKS
+615 YIQELMGEKS

-675 NVSWLYATFSRVLRL
+675 NVSWMYATFSRILRL

>member
-1 MIWNWLRKKKKS
+1 MIWNWLRKKKKLNKPEANERDNQEQHS
-13 NTTEKNETDNSEQK
+13 NNE
-27 PTNQEDDN
+27 EDDN
-35 KEQTRSTKHNKGNNS
+35 KEQTRSIKHNKGKNN
-50 EQKKEEH
+50 EQKD
-57 KESSQDNQQ
+57 SSQDK
-66 NQSNQDQQQS
+66 QQS

-83 QEQQKHSKQDD
+83 QDKQQSSKQDESSQDKQQSAKQNDSFQDRQQSAKQDDSSQDKQQSAKQDDSSQDKQQKSKRDESSQDKQQSAKQHDSYQDKQQRAKQDDSFQDKQQSAKQDDSFQDKQQSSKQDD
-94 SNQGQQKHSKQDD
+94 SSQDRQQSAKQDD
-107 SNQGQQKHSKQN
+107 SS
-119 DSDQDQQQHS
+119 QD
-129 KQDDSNQGQQKHSK
+129 K
-143 QNDSDQDQQQH
+143 
-154 SKQDDSNQGQQKH
+154 
-167 SKQNDSDQDQQQHSK
+167 
-182 QDDSNQGQQKHSK
+182 
-195 QNDSDQ
+195 
-201 DQQQHSKQDDSNQ
+201 
-214 GQQKHSKQN
+214 
-223 DSDQDQQQHSKQDD
+223 
-237 SNQGQQKH
+237 
-245 SKQNDS
+245 
-251 DQDQQQHSKQDDS
+251 
-264 NQGQQKHSKQN
+264 
-275 DSDQDQQ
+275 
-282 QHSKQ
+282 
-287 DDSNQGQ
+287 
-294 QKHSKQ
+294 
-300 NDSDQD
+300 
-306 QQQHSKQDD
+306 
-315 SNQGQQKHSKQ
+315 
-326 NDSDQD
+326 
-332 QQQHSKQDDSNQG
+332 
-345 QQKHSKQNDSDQD
+345 
-358 QQQHSKQDDS
+358 
-368 NQGQQKHSKQND
+368 
-380 SDQDQQ
+380 
-386 QQSKQD
+386 QQSAKQGD
-392 GSNQDKQ
+392 SSQDKQ
-399 QNSKGNSIYDFS
+399 QNAKQDEPSQSKQQSSGGNSIYDFT

-424 IEKLKKSSDFVN
+424 IEKLKKSSDFIN

-470 ERPNASLEELKEHIP
+470 ERPCTSLEELKEHIP

-507 IVQVNQQDQKCML
+507 IIQLNQQDQKCML

-543 QEGFVEDIDTNINL
+543 QEGFVEAIDTNINL

-615 YLQELMGEKS
+615 YIQELMGEKS

-675 NVSWLYATFSRVLRL
+675 NVSWMYATFSRVLRL

>member
-13 NTTEKNETDNSEQK
+13 TTTETNETDNQEQQPNK
-27 PTNQEDDN
+27 QEDTN
-35 KEQTRSTKHNKGNNS
+35 KEQTRSMKHNKNNNE
-50 EQKKEEH
+50 EQKQEEQ
-57 KESSQDNQQ
+57 KDSSQNKQQ
-66 NQSNQDQQQS
+66 NS
-76 AKQDESS
+76 KQDNSS
-83 QEQQKHSKQDD
+83 QNKQQNSKQDD
-94 SNQGQQKHSKQDD
+94 SSQNKQQNSKQDD
-107 SNQGQQKHSKQN
+107 SSQNKQQN
-119 DSDQDQQQHS
+119 S
-129 KQDDSNQGQQKHSK
+129 KQDDSP
-143 QNDSDQDQQQH
+143 QN
-154 SKQDDSNQGQQKH
+154 K
-167 SKQNDSDQDQQQHSK
+167 
-182 QDDSNQGQQKHSK
+182 
-195 QNDSDQ
+195 
-201 DQQQHSKQDDSNQ
+201 
-214 GQQKHSKQN
+214 
-223 DSDQDQQQHSKQDD
+223 
-237 SNQGQQKH
+237 
-245 SKQNDS
+245 
-251 DQDQQQHSKQDDS
+251 
-264 NQGQQKHSKQN
+264 
-275 DSDQDQQ
+275 
-282 QHSKQ
+282 
-287 DDSNQGQ
+287 
-294 QKHSKQ
+294 
-300 NDSDQD
+300 
-306 QQQHSKQDD
+306 
-315 SNQGQQKHSKQ
+315 
-326 NDSDQD
+326 
-332 QQQHSKQDDSNQG
+332 
-345 QQKHSKQNDSDQD
+345 
-358 QQQHSKQDDS
+358 
-368 NQGQQKHSKQND
+368 
-380 SDQDQQ
+380 
-386 QQSKQD
+386 QQS
-392 GSNQDKQ
+392 SE
-399 QNSKGNSIYDFS
+399 SNSIYDFT
-411 KPEKDRIHSLQDL
+411 KPETDHIHSLQDL
-424 IEKLKKSSDFVN
+424 IEKLKRSSDFVN

-455 LDGEKLQKYLMPTLL
+455 LDGEKLQKYLMPILL

-507 IVQVNQQDQKCML
+507 IIQLNQQDQKCML

-543 QEGFVEDIDTNINL
+543 QEGFVEDVDTNINL

-589 LAEKDNV
+589 LAEKENV

-615 YLQELMGEKS
+615 YIQELMGEKS

-675 NVSWLYATFSRVLRL
+675 NVSWLYATFSRILRL

-705 VLNYHYE
+705 TLNYHYE

-813 FLIFAEIGGLF
+813 FLIFAEIGGLL

-868 MIDTRDVQAR
+868 MIDTRDIQAR
-878 PQHVKKAAK
+878 PQHVKKSAK